1 MESNVL
7 EIDVLG
13 AEETSA
19 LLSRL
24 DEEGVEVEGYV
35 VVEPE
40 YSSLTSSILKAFE
53 KNRDAKRSSGIEDEI
68 FTCLRDFNGEYSAS
82 DLSRIQEEGGSNIF
96 MNLTATKVRAAQ
108 SWIRDI
114 LLSPNED
121 PFTIKPTPVPS
132 LPEDLEAKL
141 EKAFKEEFLQKKSE
155 VTQDGQQPPTPKQ
168 VQDTISTLNRDKR
181 DVKDAVLE
189 EINLEALE
197 QMKVMERKIKDDL
210 KEGKWEDALSEFI
223 EDFCIFPAAIMK
235 GPVITKKDKLVWEGG
250 IPIVREDFLFLN
262 KRVNPID
269 VYPDPSGSSP
279 QDGDFIE
286 HMRLSKTEIYS
297 LKGITGYNSEAIDK
311 VLENNIDGSCWFDT
325 GIESE
330 KAEEEKRG
338 DMIDANDGIY
348 HALHFWGI
356 AKTEDIEDWGLV
368 IPDTE
373 DENKYWEIEAILVG
387 TEVIKCKLNDDP
399 LKRRPYYKASY
410 QNIPG
415 AFWGRSLPS
424 LMRDIQRMCNAC
436 ARALASNMGLAAG
449 PQIELYID
457 RLADA
462 GDIEE
467 IKPLKIWQVTNDPT
481 GAQGRAI
488 NFFQVPS
495 IANELLGVYEKFEQK
510 ADDATGIPRYS
521 YGNERTGGAA
531 QALADYEK
539 VVTPTGSTEISKLE
553 VGDRVSNTYGGT
565 SFVVG
570 IYPQG
575 EVDIFRVYFSNKE
588 FVDCDINHRW
598 SVATNKKFSTKT
610 LEEILDEGLYQKSDS
625 GKVKLKFK
633 LPEVSAVYYEDRE
646 VPVDPYT
653 FGVWLG
659 DGSKGKGIICGEDN
673 EVFDNIPYEK
683 SKQSGSNIHY
693 NCIGLITDLKKTDV
707 WNKGSHTKY
716 IPEEYLINSEEVRL
730 EVLRG
735 LMDTDGC
742 CAKDGKLIFTTSS
755 EDLRDSFIKLVRSL
769 GGFCKGYSINKKE
782 GYKDSYKVVFQ
793 YNNLD
798 VPIFKIKRKEDRRK
812 FKSKDHT
819 LFISGVEYIGK
830 HSATCITVDSD
841 NSLFLTEHFIP
852 THNTASGLSML
863 LESATKSIKD
873 AIRHIDVG
881 LIVPRVEYQF
891 FWNII
896 KNKVPYTGDIDVLA
910 LGSSTLT
917 MKGAQ
922 TAKRQEFLQ
931 ITANENDQRLMGPE
945 GRAELLRQ
953 LGKDLGLTA
962 KIVPSRLELRKKIEE
977 EKAQQQQMM
986 EMQAQQQQGGANA
999 SLEATRMQIEGQER
1013 MHQQTQAIKAK
1024 ELELKEMKDIDN
1036 ALLEREKLGIMKE
1049 SNNQRAAVASE
1060 GNQIK
1065 QNIARTQVAAN
1076 LVGRNANS

>member
-1 MESNVL
+1 MENNVL

-13 AEETSA
+13 PEETSA
-19 LLSRL
+19 MLSRL
-24 DEEGVEVEGYV
+24 DKEGVDVEGYV
-35 VVEPE
+35 AIEPE
-40 YSSLTSSILKAFE
+40 YSSLTSSILKTFT

-121 PFTIKPTPVPS
+121 PFTIKPTPIPS
-132 LPEDLEAKL
+132 LPEDLDSQL
-141 EKAFKEEFLQKKSE
+141 EDAFTKEFLQKKSE
-155 VTQDGQQPPTPKQ
+155 VTQEGQQPPTPKQ

-181 DVKDAVLE
+181 DVRDAVLE

-197 QMKVMERKIKDDL
+197 QMKIMERKIKDDL
-210 KEGKWEDALSEFI
+210 QEGKWEDALSEFI

-235 GPVITKKDKLVWEGG
+235 GPVITKKEKLVWEAGV
-250 IPIVREDFLFLN
+250 PIVKEDFLFLN

-269 VYPDPSGSSP
+269 VYPDPSGSCV

-286 HMRLSKTEIYS
+286 HMRLSKTELYS
-297 LKGITGYNSEAIDK
+297 LKGIKGYNSEAIDK
-311 VLENNIDGSCWFDT
+311 VLESNNDGSCWFDT

-338 DMIDANDGIY
+338 DMIDANDGIF
-348 HALHFWGI
+348 HALHYWGV

-521 YGNERTGGAA
+521 YGNERVGGAA
-531 QALADYEK
+531 Q
-539 VVTPTGSTEISKLE
+539 
-553 VGDRVSNTYGGT
+553 
-565 SFVVG
+565 
-570 IYPQG
+570 
-575 EVDIFRVYFSNKE
+575 
-588 FVDCDINHRW
+588 
-598 SVATNKKFSTKT
+598 
-610 LEEILDEGLYQKSDS
+610 
-625 GKVKLKFK
+625 
-633 LPEVSAVYYEDRE
+633 
-646 VPVDPYT
+646 
-653 FGVWLG
+653 
-659 DGSKGKGIICGEDN
+659 
-673 EVFDNIPYEK
+673 
-683 SKQSGSNIHY
+683 
-693 NCIGLITDLKKTDV
+693 
-707 WNKGSHTKY
+707 
-716 IPEEYLINSEEVRL
+716 
-730 EVLRG
+730 
-735 LMDTDGC
+735 
-742 CAKDGKLIFTTSS
+742 
-755 EDLRDSFIKLVRSL
+755 
-769 GGFCKGYSINKKE
+769 
-782 GYKDSYKVVFQ
+782 
-793 YNNLD
+793 
-798 VPIFKIKRKEDRRK
+798 
-812 FKSKDHT
+812 
-819 LFISGVEYIGK
+819 
-830 HSATCITVDSD
+830 
-841 NSLFLTEHFIP
+841 
-852 THNTASGLSML
+852 TASGLSML

-881 LIVPRVEYQF
+881 LIIPRVEYQF

-896 KNKVPYTGDIDVLA
+896 KNKIPYTGDIDVLA

-931 ITANENDQRLMGPE
+931 ITANENDQKLMGPE

-953 LGKDLGLTA
+953 LGKDLGLTT

-1036 ALLEREKLGIMKE
+1036 ALLEREKLGLMKE
-1049 SNNQRAAVASE
+1049 ANIQRAAVASE

>member
-1 MESNVL
+1 VENNVL

-13 AEETSA
+13 PEETSA
-19 LLSRL
+19 MLSRL
-24 DEEGVEVEGYV
+24 DEEGVDIEGYV
-35 VVEPE
+35 VIEPE
-40 YSSLTSSILKAFE
+40 YSSLTSSILKTFT

-121 PFTIKPTPVPS
+121 PFTIKPTPIPS
-132 LPEDLEAKL
+132 LPEDLDSQL
-141 EKAFKEEFLQKKSE
+141 EDAFTKEFLQKKSE
-155 VTQDGQQPPTPKQ
+155 VTQEGQQPPTPKQ

-181 DVKDAVLE
+181 DVRDAVLE

-197 QMKVMERKIKDDL
+197 QMKIMERKIKDDF

-235 GPVITKKDKLVWEGG
+235 GPVITKKEKLVWEAGV
-250 IPIVREDFLFLN
+250 PIVKEDFLFLN

-269 VYPDPSGSSP
+269 VYPDPSGSCV

-286 HMRLSKTEIYS
+286 HMRLSKIELYS
-297 LKGITGYNSEAIDK
+297 LKGIKGYNSEAIDK
-311 VLENNIDGSCWFDT
+311 VLESNNDGSCWFDT

-338 DMIDANDGIY
+338 DMIDANDGIF
-348 HALHFWGI
+348 HALHYWGV

-415 AFWGRSLPS
+415 AFWGRSLPN

-521 YGNERTGGAA
+521 YGNDRVGGAA

-539 VVTPTGSTEISKLE
+539 VVTPTGSIEISKLE

-570 IYPQG
+570 TYPQG

-610 LEEILDEGLYQKSDS
+610 LEEILDEGLYWKSDS

-653 FGVWLG
+653 FGAWLG
-659 DGSKGKGIICGEDN
+659 DGAKGTGIICGEDN

-683 SKQSGSNIHY
+683 SKQSGDNIHY

-782 GYKDSYKVVFQ
+782 GYKDCYKVVFQ

-798 VPIFKIKRKEDRRK
+798 VPIFKIKRKEDRRR

-819 LFISGVEYIGK
+819 LFISGVEYVGK
-830 HSATCITVDSD
+830 YSATCITVDSD

-863 LESATKSIKD
+863 LESATKSLKD
-873 AIRHIDVG
+873 AMRHIDVG
-881 LIVPRVEYQF
+881 LIIPRVEYQF

-896 KNKVPYTGDIDVLA
+896 KNKIPYTGDIDVLA

-931 ITANENDQRLMGPE
+931 ITANENDQKLMGPE

-953 LGKDLGLTA
+953 LGKDLGLTT

-977 EKAQQQQMM
+977 EKAQQQRIM
-986 EMQAQQQQGGANA
+986 EMQAQQQQNGSNA
-999 SLEATRMQIEGQER
+999 SLEATRIQIEGQER

-1036 ALLEREKLGIMKE
+1036 ALLEREKLGLMKE
-1049 SNNQRAAVASE
+1049 ANIQRAAVASE

>member
-1 MESNVL
+1 MENNVL

-13 AEETSA
+13 PEETSA
-19 LLSRL
+19 MLSRL
-24 DEEGVEVEGYV
+24 DEEGVDIEGYV
-35 VVEPE
+35 AIEPE
-40 YSSLTSSILKAFE
+40 YSSLTSSILRTFT

-82 DLSRIQEEGGSNIF
+82 DLSRIQEEGGSSIF

-121 PFTIKPTPVPS
+121 PFTIKPTPIPS
-132 LPEDLEAKL
+132 LPEDLDSQL
-141 EKAFKEEFLQKKSE
+141 EDAFTKEFLQKKSE
-155 VTQDGQQPPTPKQ
+155 VTQEGQQPPTPKQ

-181 DVKDAVLE
+181 DVRDAVLE

-197 QMKVMERKIKDDL
+197 QMKIMERKIKDDL

-235 GPVITKKDKLVWEGG
+235 GPVITKKDKLVWEAGV
-250 IPIVREDFLFLN
+250 PIVKEDFLFLN

-269 VYPDPSGSSP
+269 VYPDPSGSCV

-286 HMRLSKTEIYS
+286 HMRLSKIELYS
-297 LKGITGYNSEAIDK
+297 LKGVKGYNSEAIDK
-311 VLENNIDGSCWFDT
+311 VLESNNDGSCWFDT

-338 DMIDANDGIY
+338 DMIDANDGIF
-348 HALHFWGI
+348 HALHYWGV

-521 YGNERTGGAA
+521 YGNERVGGAA
-531 QALADYEK
+531 Q
-539 VVTPTGSTEISKLE
+539 
-553 VGDRVSNTYGGT
+553 
-565 SFVVG
+565 
-570 IYPQG
+570 
-575 EVDIFRVYFSNKE
+575 
-588 FVDCDINHRW
+588 
-598 SVATNKKFSTKT
+598 
-610 LEEILDEGLYQKSDS
+610 
-625 GKVKLKFK
+625 
-633 LPEVSAVYYEDRE
+633 
-646 VPVDPYT
+646 
-653 FGVWLG
+653 
-659 DGSKGKGIICGEDN
+659 
-673 EVFDNIPYEK
+673 
-683 SKQSGSNIHY
+683 
-693 NCIGLITDLKKTDV
+693 
-707 WNKGSHTKY
+707 
-716 IPEEYLINSEEVRL
+716 
-730 EVLRG
+730 
-735 LMDTDGC
+735 
-742 CAKDGKLIFTTSS
+742 
-755 EDLRDSFIKLVRSL
+755 
-769 GGFCKGYSINKKE
+769 
-782 GYKDSYKVVFQ
+782 
-793 YNNLD
+793 
-798 VPIFKIKRKEDRRK
+798 
-812 FKSKDHT
+812 
-819 LFISGVEYIGK
+819 
-830 HSATCITVDSD
+830 
-841 NSLFLTEHFIP
+841 
-852 THNTASGLSML
+852 TASGLSML

-881 LIVPRVEYQF
+881 LIIPRVEYQF

-1036 ALLEREKLGIMKE
+1036 ALLEREKLGLMKE
-1049 SNNQRAAVASE
+1049 ANIQRAAVASE

>member
-1 MESNVL
+1 MENNVL

-13 AEETSA
+13 PEETSA
-19 LLSRL
+19 MLSRL
-24 DEEGVEVEGYV
+24 DEEGVDIEGYV
-35 VVEPE
+35 AIEPE
-40 YSSLTSSILKAFE
+40 YSSLTSSILRTFT

-82 DLSRIQEEGGSNIF
+82 DLSRIQEEGGSSIF

-121 PFTIKPTPVPS
+121 PFTIKPTPIPS
-132 LPEDLEAKL
+132 LPEDLDSQL
-141 EKAFKEEFLQKKSE
+141 EDAFTKEFLQKKSE
-155 VTQDGQQPPTPKQ
+155 VTQEGQQPPTPKQ

-181 DVKDAVLE
+181 DVRDAVLE

-197 QMKVMERKIKDDL
+197 QMKIMERKIKDDL

-235 GPVITKKDKLVWEGG
+235 GPVITKKDKLVWEAGV
-250 IPIVREDFLFLN
+250 PIVKEDFLFLN

-269 VYPDPSGSSP
+269 VYPDPSGSCT

-286 HMRLSKTEIYS
+286 HMRLSKIELYS
-297 LKGITGYNSEAIDK
+297 LKGIKGYNSEAIDK
-311 VLENNIDGSCWFDT
+311 VLENNNDGSCWFDT

-338 DMIDANDGIY
+338 DMIDANDGIF
-348 HALHFWGI
+348 HALHYWGV

-467 IKPLKIWQVTNDPT
+467 IKPLKIWQVINDPT

-521 YGNERTGGAA
+521 YGNERVGGAA
-531 QALADYEK
+531 Q
-539 VVTPTGSTEISKLE
+539 
-553 VGDRVSNTYGGT
+553 
-565 SFVVG
+565 
-570 IYPQG
+570 
-575 EVDIFRVYFSNKE
+575 
-588 FVDCDINHRW
+588 
-598 SVATNKKFSTKT
+598 
-610 LEEILDEGLYQKSDS
+610 
-625 GKVKLKFK
+625 
-633 LPEVSAVYYEDRE
+633 
-646 VPVDPYT
+646 
-653 FGVWLG
+653 
-659 DGSKGKGIICGEDN
+659 
-673 EVFDNIPYEK
+673 
-683 SKQSGSNIHY
+683 
-693 NCIGLITDLKKTDV
+693 
-707 WNKGSHTKY
+707 
-716 IPEEYLINSEEVRL
+716 
-730 EVLRG
+730 
-735 LMDTDGC
+735 
-742 CAKDGKLIFTTSS
+742 
-755 EDLRDSFIKLVRSL
+755 
-769 GGFCKGYSINKKE
+769 
-782 GYKDSYKVVFQ
+782 
-793 YNNLD
+793 
-798 VPIFKIKRKEDRRK
+798 
-812 FKSKDHT
+812 
-819 LFISGVEYIGK
+819 
-830 HSATCITVDSD
+830 
-841 NSLFLTEHFIP
+841 
-852 THNTASGLSML
+852 TASGLSML

-1036 ALLEREKLGIMKE
+1036 ALLEREKLGIIKE
-1049 SNNQRAAVASE
+1049 SNSQRAAVASE

>member
-1 MESNVL
+1 MENNVL

-13 AEETSA
+13 PEETSA
-19 LLSRL
+19 MLSRL
-24 DEEGVEVEGYV
+24 DEEGVDIEGYV
-35 VVEPE
+35 AIEPE
-40 YSSLTSSILKAFE
+40 YSSLTSSILKTFT

-121 PFTIKPTPVPS
+121 PFTIKPTPIPS
-132 LPEDLEAKL
+132 LPEDLDSQL
-141 EKAFKEEFLQKKSE
+141 EDAFTKEFLQKKSE
-155 VTQDGQQPPTPKQ
+155 VTQEGQQPPTPKQ

-181 DVKDAVLE
+181 DVRDAVLE

-197 QMKVMERKIKDDL
+197 QMKIMERKIKDDL

-235 GPVITKKDKLVWEGG
+235 GPVITKKEKLVWEAGV
-250 IPIVREDFLFLN
+250 PIVKEDFLFLN

-269 VYPDPSGSSP
+269 VYPDPSGSCV

-286 HMRLSKTEIYS
+286 HMRLSKIELYS
-297 LKGITGYNSEAIDK
+297 LKGIKGYNSEAIDK
-311 VLENNIDGSCWFDT
+311 VLESNNDGSCWFDT

-338 DMIDANDGIY
+338 DMIDANDGIF
-348 HALHFWGI
+348 HALHYWGV

-521 YGNERTGGAA
+521 YGNERVGGAA
-531 QALADYEK
+531 Q
-539 VVTPTGSTEISKLE
+539 
-553 VGDRVSNTYGGT
+553 
-565 SFVVG
+565 
-570 IYPQG
+570 
-575 EVDIFRVYFSNKE
+575 
-588 FVDCDINHRW
+588 
-598 SVATNKKFSTKT
+598 
-610 LEEILDEGLYQKSDS
+610 
-625 GKVKLKFK
+625 
-633 LPEVSAVYYEDRE
+633 
-646 VPVDPYT
+646 
-653 FGVWLG
+653 
-659 DGSKGKGIICGEDN
+659 
-673 EVFDNIPYEK
+673 
-683 SKQSGSNIHY
+683 
-693 NCIGLITDLKKTDV
+693 
-707 WNKGSHTKY
+707 
-716 IPEEYLINSEEVRL
+716 
-730 EVLRG
+730 
-735 LMDTDGC
+735 
-742 CAKDGKLIFTTSS
+742 
-755 EDLRDSFIKLVRSL
+755 
-769 GGFCKGYSINKKE
+769 
-782 GYKDSYKVVFQ
+782 
-793 YNNLD
+793 
-798 VPIFKIKRKEDRRK
+798 
-812 FKSKDHT
+812 
-819 LFISGVEYIGK
+819 
-830 HSATCITVDSD
+830 
-841 NSLFLTEHFIP
+841 
-852 THNTASGLSML
+852 TASGLSML

-881 LIVPRVEYQF
+881 LIIPRVEYQF

-896 KNKVPYTGDIDVLA
+896 KNKIPYTGDIDVLA

-931 ITANENDQRLMGPE
+931 ITANENDQKLMGPE

-953 LGKDLGLTA
+953 LGKDLGLTT

-1036 ALLEREKLGIMKE
+1036 ALLEREKLGLMKE
-1049 SNNQRAAVASE
+1049 ANIQRAAVASE

>member
-1 MESNVL
+1 MENNVL

-13 AEETSA
+13 PEETSA
-19 LLSRL
+19 MLSRL
-24 DEEGVEVEGYV
+24 DEEGVDVEGYV
-35 VVEPE
+35 AIEPE
-40 YSSLTSSILKAFE
+40 YSSLTSSILRTFT

-121 PFTIKPTPVPS
+121 PFTIKPTPIPS
-132 LPEDLEAKL
+132 LPEDLDSQL
-141 EKAFKEEFLQKKSE
+141 EDAFTKEFLQKKSE
-155 VTQDGQQPPTPKQ
+155 VTQEGQQPPTPKQ

-181 DVKDAVLE
+181 DVRDAVLE

-197 QMKVMERKIKDDL
+197 QMKIMERKIKDDL

-235 GPVITKKDKLVWEGG
+235 GPVITKKEKLVWEAGV
-250 IPIVREDFLFLN
+250 PIVKEDFLFLN

-269 VYPDPSGSSP
+269 VYPDPSGSCV

-286 HMRLSKTEIYS
+286 HMRLSKIELYS
-297 LKGITGYNSEAIDK
+297 LKGIKGYNSEAIDK
-311 VLENNIDGSCWFDT
+311 VLESNNDGSCWFDT

-338 DMIDANDGIY
+338 DMIDANDGIF
-348 HALHFWGI
+348 HALHYWGV

-521 YGNERTGGAA
+521 YGNERVGGAA
-531 QALADYEK
+531 Q
-539 VVTPTGSTEISKLE
+539 
-553 VGDRVSNTYGGT
+553 
-565 SFVVG
+565 
-570 IYPQG
+570 
-575 EVDIFRVYFSNKE
+575 
-588 FVDCDINHRW
+588 
-598 SVATNKKFSTKT
+598 
-610 LEEILDEGLYQKSDS
+610 
-625 GKVKLKFK
+625 
-633 LPEVSAVYYEDRE
+633 
-646 VPVDPYT
+646 
-653 FGVWLG
+653 
-659 DGSKGKGIICGEDN
+659 
-673 EVFDNIPYEK
+673 
-683 SKQSGSNIHY
+683 
-693 NCIGLITDLKKTDV
+693 
-707 WNKGSHTKY
+707 
-716 IPEEYLINSEEVRL
+716 
-730 EVLRG
+730 
-735 LMDTDGC
+735 
-742 CAKDGKLIFTTSS
+742 
-755 EDLRDSFIKLVRSL
+755 
-769 GGFCKGYSINKKE
+769 
-782 GYKDSYKVVFQ
+782 
-793 YNNLD
+793 
-798 VPIFKIKRKEDRRK
+798 
-812 FKSKDHT
+812 
-819 LFISGVEYIGK
+819 
-830 HSATCITVDSD
+830 
-841 NSLFLTEHFIP
+841 
-852 THNTASGLSML
+852 TASGLSML

-881 LIVPRVEYQF
+881 LIIPRVEYQF

-896 KNKVPYTGDIDVLA
+896 KNKIPYTGDIDVLA

-931 ITANENDQRLMGPE
+931 ITANENDQKLMGPE

-953 LGKDLGLTA
+953 LGKDLGLTT

-1036 ALLEREKLGIMKE
+1036 ALLEREKLGLMKE
-1049 SNNQRAAVASE
+1049 ANIQRAAVASE

>member
-1 MESNVL
+1 MENNVL

-13 AEETSA
+13 PEETSA
-19 LLSRL
+19 MLSRL
-24 DEEGVEVEGYV
+24 DEEGVDIEGYV
-35 VVEPE
+35 AIEPE
-40 YSSLTSSILKAFE
+40 YSSLTSSILRTFT

-82 DLSRIQEEGGSNIF
+82 DLSRIQEEGGSSIF

-121 PFTIKPTPVPS
+121 PFTIKPTPIPS
-132 LPEDLEAKL
+132 LPEDLDSQL
-141 EKAFKEEFLQKKSE
+141 EDAFTKEFLQKKSE
-155 VTQDGQQPPTPKQ
+155 VTQEGQQPPTPKQ

-181 DVKDAVLE
+181 DVRDAVLE

-197 QMKVMERKIKDDL
+197 QMKIMERKIKDDL

-235 GPVITKKDKLVWEGG
+235 GPVITKKDKLVWEAGV
-250 IPIVREDFLFLN
+250 PIVKEDFLFLN

-269 VYPDPSGSSP
+269 VYPDPSGSCT

-286 HMRLSKTEIYS
+286 HMRLSKIELYS
-297 LKGITGYNSEAIDK
+297 LKGIKGYNSEAIDK
-311 VLENNIDGSCWFDT
+311 VLENNNDGSCWFDT

-338 DMIDANDGIY
+338 DMVDANDGIF
-348 HALHFWGI
+348 HALHYWGV

-521 YGNERTGGAA
+521 YGNERVGGAA
-531 QALADYEK
+531 Q
-539 VVTPTGSTEISKLE
+539 
-553 VGDRVSNTYGGT
+553 
-565 SFVVG
+565 
-570 IYPQG
+570 
-575 EVDIFRVYFSNKE
+575 
-588 FVDCDINHRW
+588 
-598 SVATNKKFSTKT
+598 
-610 LEEILDEGLYQKSDS
+610 
-625 GKVKLKFK
+625 
-633 LPEVSAVYYEDRE
+633 
-646 VPVDPYT
+646 
-653 FGVWLG
+653 
-659 DGSKGKGIICGEDN
+659 
-673 EVFDNIPYEK
+673 
-683 SKQSGSNIHY
+683 
-693 NCIGLITDLKKTDV
+693 
-707 WNKGSHTKY
+707 
-716 IPEEYLINSEEVRL
+716 
-730 EVLRG
+730 
-735 LMDTDGC
+735 
-742 CAKDGKLIFTTSS
+742 
-755 EDLRDSFIKLVRSL
+755 
-769 GGFCKGYSINKKE
+769 
-782 GYKDSYKVVFQ
+782 
-793 YNNLD
+793 
-798 VPIFKIKRKEDRRK
+798 
-812 FKSKDHT
+812 
-819 LFISGVEYIGK
+819 
-830 HSATCITVDSD
+830 
-841 NSLFLTEHFIP
+841 
-852 THNTASGLSML
+852 TASGLSML

-1013 MHQQTQAIKAK
+1013 MHQQTQATKAR

-1036 ALLEREKLGIMKE
+1036 ALLEREKLGLMKE
-1049 SNNQRAAVASE
+1049 SNSQRAAVASE

>member
-1 MESNVL
+1 MENNVL

-13 AEETSA
+13 PEETSA
-19 LLSRL
+19 MLSRL
-24 DEEGVEVEGYV
+24 DEEGVDVEGYV
-35 VVEPE
+35 AIEPE
-40 YSSLTSSILKAFE
+40 YSSLTSSILKTFT

-121 PFTIKPTPVPS
+121 PFTIKPTPIPS
-132 LPEDLEAKL
+132 LPEELDSQLED
-141 EKAFKEEFLQKKSE
+141 AFTKEFLQKKSE
-155 VTQDGQQPPTPKQ
+155 VTQEGQQPPTPKQ

-181 DVKDAVLE
+181 DVRDAVLE

-197 QMKVMERKIKDDL
+197 QMKIMERKIKDDL

-235 GPVITKKDKLVWEGG
+235 GPVITKKEKLVWEAGV
-250 IPIVREDFLFLN
+250 PIVKEDFLFLN

-269 VYPDPSGSSP
+269 VYPDPSGSCV

-286 HMRLSKTEIYS
+286 HMRLSKIELYS
-297 LKGITGYNSEAIDK
+297 LKGIKGYNSEAIDK
-311 VLENNIDGSCWFDT
+311 VLESNNDGSCWFDT

-338 DMIDANDGIY
+338 DMIDANDGIF
-348 HALHFWGI
+348 HALHYWGV

-521 YGNERTGGAA
+521 YGNERVGGAA
-531 QALADYEK
+531 Q
-539 VVTPTGSTEISKLE
+539 
-553 VGDRVSNTYGGT
+553 
-565 SFVVG
+565 
-570 IYPQG
+570 
-575 EVDIFRVYFSNKE
+575 
-588 FVDCDINHRW
+588 
-598 SVATNKKFSTKT
+598 
-610 LEEILDEGLYQKSDS
+610 
-625 GKVKLKFK
+625 
-633 LPEVSAVYYEDRE
+633 
-646 VPVDPYT
+646 
-653 FGVWLG
+653 
-659 DGSKGKGIICGEDN
+659 
-673 EVFDNIPYEK
+673 
-683 SKQSGSNIHY
+683 
-693 NCIGLITDLKKTDV
+693 
-707 WNKGSHTKY
+707 
-716 IPEEYLINSEEVRL
+716 
-730 EVLRG
+730 
-735 LMDTDGC
+735 
-742 CAKDGKLIFTTSS
+742 
-755 EDLRDSFIKLVRSL
+755 
-769 GGFCKGYSINKKE
+769 
-782 GYKDSYKVVFQ
+782 
-793 YNNLD
+793 
-798 VPIFKIKRKEDRRK
+798 
-812 FKSKDHT
+812 
-819 LFISGVEYIGK
+819 
-830 HSATCITVDSD
+830 
-841 NSLFLTEHFIP
+841 
-852 THNTASGLSML
+852 TASGLSML

-881 LIVPRVEYQF
+881 LIIPRVEYQF

-896 KNKVPYTGDIDVLA
+896 KNKIPYTGDIDVLA

-931 ITANENDQRLMGPE
+931 ITANENDQKLMGPE

-953 LGKDLGLTA
+953 LGKDLGLTT

-1036 ALLEREKLGIMKE
+1036 ALLEREKLGLMKE
-1049 SNNQRAAVASE
+1049 ANIQRAAVASE

>member
-1 MESNVL
+1 MENNVL

-13 AEETSA
+13 PEETSA
-19 LLSRL
+19 MLSRL
-24 DEEGVEVEGYV
+24 DEEGVDVEGYV
-35 VVEPE
+35 AIEPE
-40 YSSLTSSILKAFE
+40 YSSLTSSILRTFT

-121 PFTIKPTPVPS
+121 PFTIKPTPIPS
-132 LPEDLEAKL
+132 LPEELDSQLED
-141 EKAFKEEFLQKKSE
+141 AFTKEFLQKKSE
-155 VTQDGQQPPTPKQ
+155 VTQEGQQPPTPKQ

-181 DVKDAVLE
+181 DVRDAVLE

-197 QMKVMERKIKDDL
+197 QMKIMERKIKDDL

-235 GPVITKKDKLVWEGG
+235 GPVITKKEKLVWEAGV
-250 IPIVREDFLFLN
+250 PIVKEDFLFLN

-269 VYPDPSGSSP
+269 VYPDPSGSCV

-286 HMRLSKTEIYS
+286 HMRLSKIELYS
-297 LKGITGYNSEAIDK
+297 LKGIKGYNSEAIDK
-311 VLENNIDGSCWFDT
+311 VLESNNDGSCWFDT

-338 DMIDANDGIY
+338 DMIDANDGIF
-348 HALHFWGI
+348 HALHYWGV

-521 YGNERTGGAA
+521 YGNERVGGAA
-531 QALADYEK
+531 Q
-539 VVTPTGSTEISKLE
+539 
-553 VGDRVSNTYGGT
+553 
-565 SFVVG
+565 
-570 IYPQG
+570 
-575 EVDIFRVYFSNKE
+575 
-588 FVDCDINHRW
+588 
-598 SVATNKKFSTKT
+598 
-610 LEEILDEGLYQKSDS
+610 
-625 GKVKLKFK
+625 
-633 LPEVSAVYYEDRE
+633 
-646 VPVDPYT
+646 
-653 FGVWLG
+653 
-659 DGSKGKGIICGEDN
+659 
-673 EVFDNIPYEK
+673 
-683 SKQSGSNIHY
+683 
-693 NCIGLITDLKKTDV
+693 
-707 WNKGSHTKY
+707 
-716 IPEEYLINSEEVRL
+716 
-730 EVLRG
+730 
-735 LMDTDGC
+735 
-742 CAKDGKLIFTTSS
+742 
-755 EDLRDSFIKLVRSL
+755 
-769 GGFCKGYSINKKE
+769 
-782 GYKDSYKVVFQ
+782 
-793 YNNLD
+793 
-798 VPIFKIKRKEDRRK
+798 
-812 FKSKDHT
+812 
-819 LFISGVEYIGK
+819 
-830 HSATCITVDSD
+830 
-841 NSLFLTEHFIP
+841 
-852 THNTASGLSML
+852 TASGLSML

-881 LIVPRVEYQF
+881 LIIPRVEYQF

-896 KNKVPYTGDIDVLA
+896 KNKIPYTGDIDVLA

-931 ITANENDQRLMGPE
+931 ITANENDQKLMGPE

-953 LGKDLGLTA
+953 LGKDLGLTT

-1036 ALLEREKLGIMKE
+1036 ALLEREKLGLMKE
-1049 SNNQRAAVASE
+1049 ANIQRAAVASE

>member
-1 MESNVL
+1 MENNVL

-13 AEETSA
+13 PEETSA
-19 LLSRL
+19 MLSRL
-24 DEEGVEVEGYV
+24 DEEGVDVEGYV
-35 VVEPE
+35 AIEPE
-40 YSSLTSSILKAFE
+40 YSSLTSSILRTFT

-121 PFTIKPTPVPS
+121 PFTIKPTPIPS
-132 LPEDLEAKL
+132 LPEDLDSQL
-141 EKAFKEEFLQKKSE
+141 EDAFTKEFLQKKSE
-155 VTQDGQQPPTPKQ
+155 VTQEGQQPPTPKQ

-181 DVKDAVLE
+181 DVRDAVLE

-235 GPVITKKDKLVWEGG
+235 GPVITKKEKLVWEAGV
-250 IPIVREDFLFLN
+250 PIVKEDFLFLN

-269 VYPDPSGSSP
+269 VYPDPSGSCV

-286 HMRLSKTEIYS
+286 HMRLSKIELYS
-297 LKGITGYNSEAIDK
+297 LKGIKGYNSEAIDK
-311 VLENNIDGSCWFDT
+311 VLESNNDGSCWFDT

-338 DMIDANDGIY
+338 DMIDANDGIF
-348 HALHFWGI
+348 HALHYWGV

-521 YGNERTGGAA
+521 YGNERVGGAA
-531 QALADYEK
+531 Q
-539 VVTPTGSTEISKLE
+539 
-553 VGDRVSNTYGGT
+553 
-565 SFVVG
+565 
-570 IYPQG
+570 
-575 EVDIFRVYFSNKE
+575 
-588 FVDCDINHRW
+588 
-598 SVATNKKFSTKT
+598 
-610 LEEILDEGLYQKSDS
+610 
-625 GKVKLKFK
+625 
-633 LPEVSAVYYEDRE
+633 
-646 VPVDPYT
+646 
-653 FGVWLG
+653 
-659 DGSKGKGIICGEDN
+659 
-673 EVFDNIPYEK
+673 
-683 SKQSGSNIHY
+683 
-693 NCIGLITDLKKTDV
+693 
-707 WNKGSHTKY
+707 
-716 IPEEYLINSEEVRL
+716 
-730 EVLRG
+730 
-735 LMDTDGC
+735 
-742 CAKDGKLIFTTSS
+742 
-755 EDLRDSFIKLVRSL
+755 
-769 GGFCKGYSINKKE
+769 
-782 GYKDSYKVVFQ
+782 
-793 YNNLD
+793 
-798 VPIFKIKRKEDRRK
+798 
-812 FKSKDHT
+812 
-819 LFISGVEYIGK
+819 
-830 HSATCITVDSD
+830 
-841 NSLFLTEHFIP
+841 
-852 THNTASGLSML
+852 TASGLSML

-881 LIVPRVEYQF
+881 LIIPRVEYQF

-896 KNKVPYTGDIDVLA
+896 KNKIPYTGDIDVLA

-931 ITANENDQRLMGPE
+931 ITANENDQKLMGPE

-953 LGKDLGLTA
+953 LGKDLGLTT

-1036 ALLEREKLGIMKE
+1036 ALLEREKLGLMKE
-1049 SNNQRAAVASE
+1049 ANIQRAAVASE

>member
-1 MESNVL
+1 MENNVL

-13 AEETSA
+13 PEETSA
-19 LLSRL
+19 MLSRL
-24 DEEGVEVEGYV
+24 DEEGVDIEGYV
-35 VVEPE
+35 AIEPE
-40 YSSLTSSILKAFE
+40 YSSLTSSILRTFT

-82 DLSRIQEEGGSNIF
+82 DLSRIQEEGGSSIF

-121 PFTIKPTPVPS
+121 PFTIKPTPIPS
-132 LPEDLEAKL
+132 LPEDLDSQL
-141 EKAFKEEFLQKKSE
+141 EDAFTKEFLQKKSE
-155 VTQDGQQPPTPKQ
+155 VTQEGQQPPTPKQ

-181 DVKDAVLE
+181 DVRDAVLE

-197 QMKVMERKIKDDL
+197 QMKIMERKIKDDL

-235 GPVITKKDKLVWEGG
+235 GPVITKKDKLVWEAGV
-250 IPIVREDFLFLN
+250 PIVKEDFLFLN

-269 VYPDPSGSSP
+269 VYPDPSGSCT

-286 HMRLSKTEIYS
+286 HMRLSKIELYS
-297 LKGITGYNSEAIDK
+297 LKGIKGYNSEAIDK
-311 VLENNIDGSCWFDT
+311 VLENNNDGSCWFDT

-338 DMIDANDGIY
+338 DMIDANDGIF
-348 HALHFWGI
+348 HALHYWGV

-521 YGNERTGGAA
+521 YGNERVGGAA
-531 QALADYEK
+531 Q
-539 VVTPTGSTEISKLE
+539 
-553 VGDRVSNTYGGT
+553 
-565 SFVVG
+565 
-570 IYPQG
+570 
-575 EVDIFRVYFSNKE
+575 
-588 FVDCDINHRW
+588 
-598 SVATNKKFSTKT
+598 
-610 LEEILDEGLYQKSDS
+610 
-625 GKVKLKFK
+625 
-633 LPEVSAVYYEDRE
+633 
-646 VPVDPYT
+646 
-653 FGVWLG
+653 
-659 DGSKGKGIICGEDN
+659 
-673 EVFDNIPYEK
+673 
-683 SKQSGSNIHY
+683 
-693 NCIGLITDLKKTDV
+693 
-707 WNKGSHTKY
+707 
-716 IPEEYLINSEEVRL
+716 
-730 EVLRG
+730 
-735 LMDTDGC
+735 
-742 CAKDGKLIFTTSS
+742 
-755 EDLRDSFIKLVRSL
+755 
-769 GGFCKGYSINKKE
+769 
-782 GYKDSYKVVFQ
+782 
-793 YNNLD
+793 
-798 VPIFKIKRKEDRRK
+798 
-812 FKSKDHT
+812 
-819 LFISGVEYIGK
+819 
-830 HSATCITVDSD
+830 
-841 NSLFLTEHFIP
+841 
-852 THNTASGLSML
+852 TASGLSML

-1049 SNNQRAAVASE
+1049 SNSQRAAVASE

>member
-1 MESNVL
+1 MENNVL

-13 AEETSA
+13 PEETSA
-19 LLSRL
+19 MLSRL
-24 DEEGVEVEGYV
+24 DEEGVDVEGYV
-35 VVEPE
+35 AIEPE
-40 YSSLTSSILKAFE
+40 YSSLTSSILRTFT

-121 PFTIKPTPVPS
+121 PFTIKPTPIPS
-132 LPEDLEAKL
+132 LPEDLDSQL
-141 EKAFKEEFLQKKSE
+141 EDAFTKEFLQKKSE
-155 VTQDGQQPPTPKQ
+155 VTQEGQQPPTPKQ

-181 DVKDAVLE
+181 DVRDAVLE

-197 QMKVMERKIKDDL
+197 QMKIMERKIKDDL

-235 GPVITKKDKLVWEGG
+235 GPVITKKEKLVWEAGV
-250 IPIVREDFLFLN
+250 PIVKEDFLFLN

-269 VYPDPSGSSP
+269 VYPDPSGSCV

-286 HMRLSKTEIYS
+286 HMRLSKIELYS
-297 LKGITGYNSEAIDK
+297 LKGINGYNSEAIDK
-311 VLENNIDGSCWFDT
+311 VLESNNDGSCWFDT

-338 DMIDANDGIY
+338 DMIDANDGIF
-348 HALHFWGI
+348 HALHYWGV

-521 YGNERTGGAA
+521 YGNERVGGAA
-531 QALADYEK
+531 Q
-539 VVTPTGSTEISKLE
+539 
-553 VGDRVSNTYGGT
+553 
-565 SFVVG
+565 
-570 IYPQG
+570 
-575 EVDIFRVYFSNKE
+575 
-588 FVDCDINHRW
+588 
-598 SVATNKKFSTKT
+598 
-610 LEEILDEGLYQKSDS
+610 
-625 GKVKLKFK
+625 
-633 LPEVSAVYYEDRE
+633 
-646 VPVDPYT
+646 
-653 FGVWLG
+653 
-659 DGSKGKGIICGEDN
+659 
-673 EVFDNIPYEK
+673 
-683 SKQSGSNIHY
+683 
-693 NCIGLITDLKKTDV
+693 
-707 WNKGSHTKY
+707 
-716 IPEEYLINSEEVRL
+716 
-730 EVLRG
+730 
-735 LMDTDGC
+735 
-742 CAKDGKLIFTTSS
+742 
-755 EDLRDSFIKLVRSL
+755 
-769 GGFCKGYSINKKE
+769 
-782 GYKDSYKVVFQ
+782 
-793 YNNLD
+793 
-798 VPIFKIKRKEDRRK
+798 
-812 FKSKDHT
+812 
-819 LFISGVEYIGK
+819 
-830 HSATCITVDSD
+830 
-841 NSLFLTEHFIP
+841 
-852 THNTASGLSML
+852 TASGLSML

-881 LIVPRVEYQF
+881 LIIPRVEYQF

-896 KNKVPYTGDIDVLA
+896 KNKIPYTGDIDVLA

-931 ITANENDQRLMGPE
+931 ITANENDQKLMGPE

-953 LGKDLGLTA
+953 LGKDLGLTT

-1036 ALLEREKLGIMKE
+1036 ALLEREKLGLMKE
-1049 SNNQRAAVASE
+1049 ANIQRAAVASE

>member
-1 MESNVL
+1 MENNVL

-13 AEETSA
+13 PEETSA
-19 LLSRL
+19 MLSRL
-24 DEEGVEVEGYV
+24 DEEGVDVEGYV
-35 VVEPE
+35 AIEPE
-40 YSSLTSSILKAFE
+40 YSSLTSSILRTFT

-121 PFTIKPTPVPS
+121 PFTIKPTPIPS
-132 LPEDLEAKL
+132 LPEDLDSQL
-141 EKAFKEEFLQKKSE
+141 EDAFTKEFLQKKSE
-155 VTQDGQQPPTPKQ
+155 VTQEGQQPPTPKQ

-181 DVKDAVLE
+181 DVRDAVLE

-197 QMKVMERKIKDDL
+197 QMKIMERKIKDDL

-235 GPVITKKDKLVWEGG
+235 GPVITKKDKLVWEAGV
-250 IPIVREDFLFLN
+250 PIVKEDFLFLN

-269 VYPDPSGSSP
+269 VYPDPSGSCV

-286 HMRLSKTEIYS
+286 HMRLSKIELYS
-297 LKGITGYNSEAIDK
+297 LKGVKGYNSEAIDK
-311 VLENNIDGSCWFDT
+311 VLESNNDGSCWFDT

-338 DMIDANDGIY
+338 DMIDANNGIF
-348 HALHFWGI
+348 HALHYWGV

-521 YGNERTGGAA
+521 YGNERVGGAA
-531 QALADYEK
+531 Q
-539 VVTPTGSTEISKLE
+539 
-553 VGDRVSNTYGGT
+553 
-565 SFVVG
+565 
-570 IYPQG
+570 
-575 EVDIFRVYFSNKE
+575 
-588 FVDCDINHRW
+588 
-598 SVATNKKFSTKT
+598 
-610 LEEILDEGLYQKSDS
+610 
-625 GKVKLKFK
+625 
-633 LPEVSAVYYEDRE
+633 
-646 VPVDPYT
+646 
-653 FGVWLG
+653 
-659 DGSKGKGIICGEDN
+659 
-673 EVFDNIPYEK
+673 
-683 SKQSGSNIHY
+683 
-693 NCIGLITDLKKTDV
+693 
-707 WNKGSHTKY
+707 
-716 IPEEYLINSEEVRL
+716 
-730 EVLRG
+730 
-735 LMDTDGC
+735 
-742 CAKDGKLIFTTSS
+742 
-755 EDLRDSFIKLVRSL
+755 
-769 GGFCKGYSINKKE
+769 
-782 GYKDSYKVVFQ
+782 
-793 YNNLD
+793 
-798 VPIFKIKRKEDRRK
+798 
-812 FKSKDHT
+812 
-819 LFISGVEYIGK
+819 
-830 HSATCITVDSD
+830 
-841 NSLFLTEHFIP
+841 
-852 THNTASGLSML
+852 TASGLSML

-881 LIVPRVEYQF
+881 LIIPRVEYQF

-896 KNKVPYTGDIDVLA
+896 KNKIPYTGDIDVLA

-931 ITANENDQRLMGPE
+931 ITANENDQKLMGPE

-953 LGKDLGLTA
+953 LGKDLGLTT

-1036 ALLEREKLGIMKE
+1036 ALLEREKLGLMKE
-1049 SNNQRAAVASE
+1049 ANIQRAAVASE

>member
-1 MESNVL
+1 MENNVL

-13 AEETSA
+13 PEETSA
-19 LLSRL
+19 MLSRL
-24 DEEGVEVEGYV
+24 DEEGVDIEGYV
-35 VVEPE
+35 AIEPE
-40 YSSLTSSILKAFE
+40 YSSLTSSILRTFT

-82 DLSRIQEEGGSNIF
+82 DLSRIQEEGGSSIF

-121 PFTIKPTPVPS
+121 PFTIKPTPIPS
-132 LPEDLEAKL
+132 LPEDLDSQL
-141 EKAFKEEFLQKKSE
+141 EDAFTKEFLQKKSE
-155 VTQDGQQPPTPKQ
+155 VTQEGQQPPTPKQ

-181 DVKDAVLE
+181 DVRDAVLE

-197 QMKVMERKIKDDL
+197 QMKIMERKIKDDL

-235 GPVITKKDKLVWEGG
+235 GPVITKKDKLVWEAGV
-250 IPIVREDFLFLN
+250 PIVKEDFLFLN

-269 VYPDPSGSSP
+269 VYPDPSGSCT

-286 HMRLSKTEIYS
+286 HMRLSKIELYS
-297 LKGITGYNSEAIDK
+297 LKGIKGYNAEAIDK
-311 VLENNIDGSCWFDT
+311 VLENNNDGSCWFDT

-338 DMIDANDGIY
+338 DMIDANDGIF
-348 HALHFWGI
+348 HALHYWGV

-521 YGNERTGGAA
+521 YGNERVGGAA
-531 QALADYEK
+531 Q
-539 VVTPTGSTEISKLE
+539 
-553 VGDRVSNTYGGT
+553 
-565 SFVVG
+565 
-570 IYPQG
+570 
-575 EVDIFRVYFSNKE
+575 
-588 FVDCDINHRW
+588 
-598 SVATNKKFSTKT
+598 
-610 LEEILDEGLYQKSDS
+610 
-625 GKVKLKFK
+625 
-633 LPEVSAVYYEDRE
+633 
-646 VPVDPYT
+646 
-653 FGVWLG
+653 
-659 DGSKGKGIICGEDN
+659 
-673 EVFDNIPYEK
+673 
-683 SKQSGSNIHY
+683 
-693 NCIGLITDLKKTDV
+693 
-707 WNKGSHTKY
+707 
-716 IPEEYLINSEEVRL
+716 
-730 EVLRG
+730 
-735 LMDTDGC
+735 
-742 CAKDGKLIFTTSS
+742 
-755 EDLRDSFIKLVRSL
+755 
-769 GGFCKGYSINKKE
+769 
-782 GYKDSYKVVFQ
+782 
-793 YNNLD
+793 
-798 VPIFKIKRKEDRRK
+798 
-812 FKSKDHT
+812 
-819 LFISGVEYIGK
+819 
-830 HSATCITVDSD
+830 
-841 NSLFLTEHFIP
+841 
-852 THNTASGLSML
+852 TASGLSML

-999 SLEATRMQIEGQER
+999 SLEATRMQIKGQER

-1049 SNNQRAAVASE
+1049 SNSQRAAVASE

>member
-1 MESNVL
+1 MENNVL

-13 AEETSA
+13 PEETSA
-19 LLSRL
+19 MLSRL
-24 DEEGVEVEGYV
+24 DEEGVDIEGYV
-35 VVEPE
+35 AIEPE
-40 YSSLTSSILKAFE
+40 YSSLTSSILRTFT

-82 DLSRIQEEGGSNIF
+82 DLSRIQEEGGSSIF

-121 PFTIKPTPVPS
+121 PFTIKPTPIPS
-132 LPEDLEAKL
+132 LPEDLDSQL
-141 EKAFKEEFLQKKSE
+141 EDAFTKEFLQKKSE
-155 VTQDGQQPPTPKQ
+155 VTQEGQQPPTPKQ

-181 DVKDAVLE
+181 DVRDAVLE

-197 QMKVMERKIKDDL
+197 QMKIMERKIKDDL

-235 GPVITKKDKLVWEGG
+235 GPVITKKDKLVWEAGV
-250 IPIVREDFLFLN
+250 PIVKEDFLFLN

-269 VYPDPSGSSP
+269 VYPDPSGSCT

-286 HMRLSKTEIYS
+286 HMRLSKIELYS
-297 LKGITGYNSEAIDK
+297 LKGIKGYNSEAIDK
-311 VLENNIDGSCWFDT
+311 VLENNNDGSCWFDT

-338 DMIDANDGIY
+338 DMIDANDGIF
-348 HALHFWGI
+348 HALHYWGV

-521 YGNERTGGAA
+521 YGNERVGGAA
-531 QALADYEK
+531 Q
-539 VVTPTGSTEISKLE
+539 
-553 VGDRVSNTYGGT
+553 
-565 SFVVG
+565 
-570 IYPQG
+570 
-575 EVDIFRVYFSNKE
+575 
-588 FVDCDINHRW
+588 
-598 SVATNKKFSTKT
+598 
-610 LEEILDEGLYQKSDS
+610 
-625 GKVKLKFK
+625 
-633 LPEVSAVYYEDRE
+633 
-646 VPVDPYT
+646 
-653 FGVWLG
+653 
-659 DGSKGKGIICGEDN
+659 
-673 EVFDNIPYEK
+673 
-683 SKQSGSNIHY
+683 
-693 NCIGLITDLKKTDV
+693 
-707 WNKGSHTKY
+707 
-716 IPEEYLINSEEVRL
+716 
-730 EVLRG
+730 
-735 LMDTDGC
+735 
-742 CAKDGKLIFTTSS
+742 
-755 EDLRDSFIKLVRSL
+755 
-769 GGFCKGYSINKKE
+769 
-782 GYKDSYKVVFQ
+782 
-793 YNNLD
+793 
-798 VPIFKIKRKEDRRK
+798 
-812 FKSKDHT
+812 
-819 LFISGVEYIGK
+819 
-830 HSATCITVDSD
+830 
-841 NSLFLTEHFIP
+841 
-852 THNTASGLSML
+852 TASGLSML

-1036 ALLEREKLGIMKE
+1036 ALLEREKLGIIKE
-1049 SNNQRAAVASE
+1049 SNSQRAAVASE

>member
-121 PFTIKPTPVPS
+121 PFTIKPTPIPS

-286 HMRLSKTEIYS
+286 HMRLSKTEVYS

-368 IPDTE
+368 VPDTE

-521 YGNERTGGAA
+521 YGNERVGGAA
-531 QALADYEK
+531 Q
-539 VVTPTGSTEISKLE
+539 
-553 VGDRVSNTYGGT
+553 
-565 SFVVG
+565 
-570 IYPQG
+570 
-575 EVDIFRVYFSNKE
+575 
-588 FVDCDINHRW
+588 
-598 SVATNKKFSTKT
+598 
-610 LEEILDEGLYQKSDS
+610 
-625 GKVKLKFK
+625 
-633 LPEVSAVYYEDRE
+633 
-646 VPVDPYT
+646 
-653 FGVWLG
+653 
-659 DGSKGKGIICGEDN
+659 
-673 EVFDNIPYEK
+673 
-683 SKQSGSNIHY
+683 
-693 NCIGLITDLKKTDV
+693 
-707 WNKGSHTKY
+707 
-716 IPEEYLINSEEVRL
+716 
-730 EVLRG
+730 
-735 LMDTDGC
+735 
-742 CAKDGKLIFTTSS
+742 
-755 EDLRDSFIKLVRSL
+755 
-769 GGFCKGYSINKKE
+769 
-782 GYKDSYKVVFQ
+782 
-793 YNNLD
+793 
-798 VPIFKIKRKEDRRK
+798 
-812 FKSKDHT
+812 
-819 LFISGVEYIGK
+819 
-830 HSATCITVDSD
+830 
-841 NSLFLTEHFIP
+841 
-852 THNTASGLSML
+852 TASGLSML

-896 KNKVPYTGDIDVLA
+896 KNKVPYSGDIDVIA

-986 EMQAQQQQGGANA
+986 EAQAQQQQGQTSA
-999 SLEATRMQIEGQER
+999 SIEATRLQIEGQER
-1013 MHQQTQAIKAK
+1013 MHQQTQQLRAK
-1024 ELELKEMKDIDN
+1024 ELQLKEMKDIDN
-1036 ALLEREKLGIMKE
+1036 ALLEREKLNAMKE
-1049 SNNQRAAVASE
+1049 SNNQRASVASE
-1060 GNQIK
+1060 SNQIK
-1065 QNIARTQVAAN
+1065 QNIARTQVAAS

>member
-1 MESNVL
+1 MENNVL

-13 AEETSA
+13 PEETSA
-19 LLSRL
+19 MLSRL
-24 DEEGVEVEGYV
+24 DEEGVDVEGYV
-35 VVEPE
+35 AIEPE
-40 YSSLTSSILKAFE
+40 YSSLTSSILRTFT

-121 PFTIKPTPVPS
+121 PFTIKPTPIPS
-132 LPEDLEAKL
+132 LPEDLDSQL
-141 EKAFKEEFLQKKSE
+141 EDAFTKEFLQKKSE
-155 VTQDGQQPPTPKQ
+155 VTQEGQQPPTPKQ

-181 DVKDAVLE
+181 DVRDAVLE

-197 QMKVMERKIKDDL
+197 QMKIMERKIKDDL

-235 GPVITKKDKLVWEGG
+235 GPVITKKDKLVWEAGV
-250 IPIVREDFLFLN
+250 PIVKEDFLFLN

-269 VYPDPSGSSP
+269 VYPDPSGSCV

-286 HMRLSKTEIYS
+286 HMRLSKIELYS
-297 LKGITGYNSEAIDK
+297 LKGIKGYNSEAIDK
-311 VLENNIDGSCWFDT
+311 VLESNNDGSCWFDT

-338 DMIDANDGIY
+338 DMIDANDGIF
-348 HALHFWGI
+348 HALHYWGV

-521 YGNERTGGAA
+521 YGNERVGGAA
-531 QALADYEK
+531 Q
-539 VVTPTGSTEISKLE
+539 
-553 VGDRVSNTYGGT
+553 
-565 SFVVG
+565 
-570 IYPQG
+570 
-575 EVDIFRVYFSNKE
+575 
-588 FVDCDINHRW
+588 
-598 SVATNKKFSTKT
+598 
-610 LEEILDEGLYQKSDS
+610 
-625 GKVKLKFK
+625 
-633 LPEVSAVYYEDRE
+633 
-646 VPVDPYT
+646 
-653 FGVWLG
+653 
-659 DGSKGKGIICGEDN
+659 
-673 EVFDNIPYEK
+673 
-683 SKQSGSNIHY
+683 
-693 NCIGLITDLKKTDV
+693 
-707 WNKGSHTKY
+707 
-716 IPEEYLINSEEVRL
+716 
-730 EVLRG
+730 
-735 LMDTDGC
+735 
-742 CAKDGKLIFTTSS
+742 
-755 EDLRDSFIKLVRSL
+755 
-769 GGFCKGYSINKKE
+769 
-782 GYKDSYKVVFQ
+782 
-793 YNNLD
+793 
-798 VPIFKIKRKEDRRK
+798 
-812 FKSKDHT
+812 
-819 LFISGVEYIGK
+819 
-830 HSATCITVDSD
+830 
-841 NSLFLTEHFIP
+841 
-852 THNTASGLSML
+852 TASGLSML

-881 LIVPRVEYQF
+881 LIIPRVEYQF

-896 KNKVPYTGDIDVLA
+896 KNKIPYTGDIDVLA

-931 ITANENDQRLMGPE
+931 ITANENDQKLMGPE

-953 LGKDLGLTA
+953 LGKDLGLTT

-1036 ALLEREKLGIMKE
+1036 ALLEREKLGLMKE
-1049 SNNQRAAVASE
+1049 ANIQRAAVASE

>member
-1 MESNVL
+1 MENNVL

-13 AEETSA
+13 PEETSA
-19 LLSRL
+19 MLSRL
-24 DEEGVEVEGYV
+24 DEEDVDIEGYV
-35 VVEPE
+35 VIEPE
-40 YSSLTSSILKAFE
+40 YSSLTSSILKTFT

-82 DLSRIQEEGGSNIF
+82 DLSRIQEEGGSSIF

-121 PFTIKPTPVPS
+121 PFTIKPTPIPS
-132 LPEDLEAKL
+132 LPEDLDSQL
-141 EKAFKEEFLQKKSE
+141 EDAFTKEFLQKKSE
-155 VTQDGQQPPTPKQ
+155 VTQEGQQPPTPKQ

-181 DVKDAVLE
+181 DVRDAVLE

-197 QMKVMERKIKDDL
+197 QMKIMERKIKDDL

-235 GPVITKKDKLVWEGG
+235 GPVITKKDKLVWEAGV
-250 IPIVREDFLFLN
+250 PIVKEDFLFLN

-269 VYPDPSGSSP
+269 VYPDPSGSCV

-286 HMRLSKTEIYS
+286 HMRLSKIELYS
-297 LKGITGYNSEAIDK
+297 LKGINGYNSEAIDK
-311 VLENNIDGSCWFDT
+311 VLESNNDGSCWFDT

-338 DMIDANDGIY
+338 DMIDANDGIF
-348 HALHFWGI
+348 HALHYWGV

-531 QALADYEK
+531 Q
-539 VVTPTGSTEISKLE
+539 
-553 VGDRVSNTYGGT
+553 
-565 SFVVG
+565 
-570 IYPQG
+570 
-575 EVDIFRVYFSNKE
+575 
-588 FVDCDINHRW
+588 
-598 SVATNKKFSTKT
+598 
-610 LEEILDEGLYQKSDS
+610 
-625 GKVKLKFK
+625 
-633 LPEVSAVYYEDRE
+633 
-646 VPVDPYT
+646 
-653 FGVWLG
+653 
-659 DGSKGKGIICGEDN
+659 
-673 EVFDNIPYEK
+673 
-683 SKQSGSNIHY
+683 
-693 NCIGLITDLKKTDV
+693 
-707 WNKGSHTKY
+707 
-716 IPEEYLINSEEVRL
+716 
-730 EVLRG
+730 
-735 LMDTDGC
+735 
-742 CAKDGKLIFTTSS
+742 
-755 EDLRDSFIKLVRSL
+755 
-769 GGFCKGYSINKKE
+769 
-782 GYKDSYKVVFQ
+782 
-793 YNNLD
+793 
-798 VPIFKIKRKEDRRK
+798 
-812 FKSKDHT
+812 
-819 LFISGVEYIGK
+819 
-830 HSATCITVDSD
+830 
-841 NSLFLTEHFIP
+841 
-852 THNTASGLSML
+852 TAAGLSML

-881 LIVPRVEYQF
+881 LIIPRVEYQF

-896 KNKVPYTGDIDVLA
+896 KNKIPYTGDIDVLA

-931 ITANENDQRLMGPE
+931 ITANENDQKLMGPE

-953 LGKDLGLTA
+953 LGKDLGLTT

-999 SLEATRMQIEGQER
+999 SLEATRIQIEGQER

-1036 ALLEREKLGIMKE
+1036 ALLEREKLGLMKE
-1049 SNNQRAAVASE
+1049 ANIQRAAVASE

>member
-1 MESNVL
+1 MENNVL

-13 AEETSA
+13 PEETSA
-19 LLSRL
+19 MLSRL
-24 DEEGVEVEGYV
+24 DEEGVDIEGYV
-35 VVEPE
+35 VIEPE
-40 YSSLTSSILKAFE
+40 YSSLTSSILRTFT

-82 DLSRIQEEGGSNIF
+82 DLSRIQEEGGSSIF

-121 PFTIKPTPVPS
+121 PFTIKPTPIPS
-132 LPEDLEAKL
+132 LPEDLDSQL
-141 EKAFKEEFLQKKSE
+141 EDAFTKEFLQKKSE
-155 VTQDGQQPPTPKQ
+155 VTQEGQQPPTPKQ

-181 DVKDAVLE
+181 DVRDAVLE

-197 QMKVMERKIKDDL
+197 QMKIMERKIKDDL

-235 GPVITKKDKLVWEGG
+235 GPVITKKDKLVWEAGV
-250 IPIVREDFLFLN
+250 PIVKEDFLFLN

-269 VYPDPSGSSP
+269 VYPDPSGSCT

-286 HMRLSKTEIYS
+286 HMRLSKIELYS
-297 LKGITGYNSEAIDK
+297 LKGIKGYNSEAIDK
-311 VLENNIDGSCWFDT
+311 VLENNNDGSCWFDT

-338 DMIDANDGIY
+338 DMIDANDGIF
-348 HALHFWGI
+348 HALHYWGV

-521 YGNERTGGAA
+521 YGNERVGGAA
-531 QALADYEK
+531 Q
-539 VVTPTGSTEISKLE
+539 
-553 VGDRVSNTYGGT
+553 
-565 SFVVG
+565 
-570 IYPQG
+570 
-575 EVDIFRVYFSNKE
+575 
-588 FVDCDINHRW
+588 
-598 SVATNKKFSTKT
+598 
-610 LEEILDEGLYQKSDS
+610 
-625 GKVKLKFK
+625 
-633 LPEVSAVYYEDRE
+633 
-646 VPVDPYT
+646 
-653 FGVWLG
+653 
-659 DGSKGKGIICGEDN
+659 
-673 EVFDNIPYEK
+673 
-683 SKQSGSNIHY
+683 
-693 NCIGLITDLKKTDV
+693 
-707 WNKGSHTKY
+707 
-716 IPEEYLINSEEVRL
+716 
-730 EVLRG
+730 
-735 LMDTDGC
+735 
-742 CAKDGKLIFTTSS
+742 
-755 EDLRDSFIKLVRSL
+755 
-769 GGFCKGYSINKKE
+769 
-782 GYKDSYKVVFQ
+782 
-793 YNNLD
+793 
-798 VPIFKIKRKEDRRK
+798 
-812 FKSKDHT
+812 
-819 LFISGVEYIGK
+819 
-830 HSATCITVDSD
+830 
-841 NSLFLTEHFIP
+841 
-852 THNTASGLSML
+852 TASGLSML

-1036 ALLEREKLGIMKE
+1036 ALLEREKLGLMKE
-1049 SNNQRAAVASE
+1049 SNSQRAAVASE

>member
-1 MESNVL
+1 MENNVL

-13 AEETSA
+13 PEETSA
-19 LLSRL
+19 MLSRL
-24 DEEGVEVEGYV
+24 DEEGVDIEGYV
-35 VVEPE
+35 AIEPE
-40 YSSLTSSILKAFE
+40 YSSLTSSILKTFT

-82 DLSRIQEEGGSNIF
+82 DLSRIQEEGGSSIF

-121 PFTIKPTPVPS
+121 PFTIKPTPIPS
-132 LPEDLEAKL
+132 LPEDLDSQL
-141 EKAFKEEFLQKKSE
+141 EDAFTKEFLQKKSE
-155 VTQDGQQPPTPKQ
+155 VTQEGQQPPTPKQ

-181 DVKDAVLE
+181 DVRDAVLE

-197 QMKVMERKIKDDL
+197 QMKIMERKIKDDL

-235 GPVITKKDKLVWEGG
+235 GPVITKKDKLVWEAGV
-250 IPIVREDFLFLN
+250 PIVKEDFLFLN

-269 VYPDPSGSSP
+269 VYPDPSGSCT

-286 HMRLSKTEIYS
+286 HMRLSKIELYS
-297 LKGITGYNSEAIDK
+297 LKGIKGYNSEAIDK
-311 VLENNIDGSCWFDT
+311 VLENNNDGSCWFDT

-338 DMIDANDGIY
+338 DMIDANDGIF
-348 HALHFWGI
+348 HALHYWGV

-521 YGNERTGGAA
+521 YGNERVGGAA
-531 QALADYEK
+531 Q
-539 VVTPTGSTEISKLE
+539 
-553 VGDRVSNTYGGT
+553 
-565 SFVVG
+565 
-570 IYPQG
+570 
-575 EVDIFRVYFSNKE
+575 
-588 FVDCDINHRW
+588 
-598 SVATNKKFSTKT
+598 
-610 LEEILDEGLYQKSDS
+610 
-625 GKVKLKFK
+625 
-633 LPEVSAVYYEDRE
+633 
-646 VPVDPYT
+646 
-653 FGVWLG
+653 
-659 DGSKGKGIICGEDN
+659 
-673 EVFDNIPYEK
+673 
-683 SKQSGSNIHY
+683 
-693 NCIGLITDLKKTDV
+693 
-707 WNKGSHTKY
+707 
-716 IPEEYLINSEEVRL
+716 
-730 EVLRG
+730 
-735 LMDTDGC
+735 
-742 CAKDGKLIFTTSS
+742 
-755 EDLRDSFIKLVRSL
+755 
-769 GGFCKGYSINKKE
+769 
-782 GYKDSYKVVFQ
+782 
-793 YNNLD
+793 
-798 VPIFKIKRKEDRRK
+798 
-812 FKSKDHT
+812 
-819 LFISGVEYIGK
+819 
-830 HSATCITVDSD
+830 
-841 NSLFLTEHFIP
+841 
-852 THNTASGLSML
+852 TASGLSML

-931 ITANENDQRLMGPE
+931 ITANENDQKLMGPE

-1036 ALLEREKLGIMKE
+1036 ALLEREKLGLMKE
-1049 SNNQRAAVASE
+1049 SNSQRAAVASE

>member
-1 MESNVL
+1 MENNVL

-13 AEETSA
+13 PEETSA
-19 LLSRL
+19 MLSRL
-24 DEEGVEVEGYV
+24 DEEGVDVEGYV
-35 VVEPE
+35 AIEPE
-40 YSSLTSSILKAFE
+40 YSSLTSSILRTFT

-121 PFTIKPTPVPS
+121 PFTIKPTPIPS
-132 LPEDLEAKL
+132 LPEDLDSQL
-141 EKAFKEEFLQKKSE
+141 EDAFTKEFLQKKSE
-155 VTQDGQQPPTPKQ
+155 VTQEGQQPPTPKQ

-181 DVKDAVLE
+181 DVRDAVLE

-197 QMKVMERKIKDDL
+197 QMKIMERKIKDDL

-235 GPVITKKDKLVWEGG
+235 GPVITKKEKLVWEAGV
-250 IPIVREDFLFLN
+250 PIVKEDFLFLN

-269 VYPDPSGSSP
+269 VYPDPSGSCV

-286 HMRLSKTEIYS
+286 HMRLSKIELYS
-297 LKGITGYNSEAIDK
+297 LKGIKGYNSEAIDK
-311 VLENNIDGSCWFDT
+311 VLESNNDGSCWFDT

-338 DMIDANDGIY
+338 DMIDANDGIF
-348 HALHFWGI
+348 HALHYWGV

-521 YGNERTGGAA
+521 YGNERVGGAA
-531 QALADYEK
+531 Q
-539 VVTPTGSTEISKLE
+539 
-553 VGDRVSNTYGGT
+553 
-565 SFVVG
+565 
-570 IYPQG
+570 
-575 EVDIFRVYFSNKE
+575 
-588 FVDCDINHRW
+588 
-598 SVATNKKFSTKT
+598 
-610 LEEILDEGLYQKSDS
+610 
-625 GKVKLKFK
+625 
-633 LPEVSAVYYEDRE
+633 
-646 VPVDPYT
+646 
-653 FGVWLG
+653 
-659 DGSKGKGIICGEDN
+659 
-673 EVFDNIPYEK
+673 
-683 SKQSGSNIHY
+683 
-693 NCIGLITDLKKTDV
+693 
-707 WNKGSHTKY
+707 
-716 IPEEYLINSEEVRL
+716 
-730 EVLRG
+730 
-735 LMDTDGC
+735 
-742 CAKDGKLIFTTSS
+742 
-755 EDLRDSFIKLVRSL
+755 
-769 GGFCKGYSINKKE
+769 
-782 GYKDSYKVVFQ
+782 
-793 YNNLD
+793 
-798 VPIFKIKRKEDRRK
+798 
-812 FKSKDHT
+812 
-819 LFISGVEYIGK
+819 
-830 HSATCITVDSD
+830 
-841 NSLFLTEHFIP
+841 
-852 THNTASGLSML
+852 TASGLSML

-881 LIVPRVEYQF
+881 LIIPRVEYQF

-896 KNKVPYTGDIDVLA
+896 KNKIPYTGDIDVLA

-931 ITANENDQRLMGPE
+931 ITANENDQKLMGPE

-953 LGKDLGLTA
+953 LGKDLGLTT

-1036 ALLEREKLGIMKE
+1036 ALLEREKLGLMKE
-1049 SNNQRAAVASE
+1049 ANIQRAAVASE

-1076 LVGRNANS
+1076 LVSRNANS

>member
-1 MESNVL
+1 VENNVL

-13 AEETSA
+13 PEETSA
-19 LLSRL
+19 MLSRL
-24 DEEGVEVEGYV
+24 DEEGVDIEGYV
-35 VVEPE
+35 VIEPE
-40 YSSLTSSILKAFE
+40 YSSLTSSILKTFT

-121 PFTIKPTPVPS
+121 PFTIKPTPIPS
-132 LPEDLEAKL
+132 LPEDLDSQL
-141 EKAFKEEFLQKKSE
+141 EDAFTKEFLQKKSE
-155 VTQDGQQPPTPKQ
+155 VTQEGQQPPTPKQ

-181 DVKDAVLE
+181 DVRDAVLE

-197 QMKVMERKIKDDL
+197 QMKIMERKIKDDF

-235 GPVITKKDKLVWEGG
+235 GPVITKKEKLVWEAGV
-250 IPIVREDFLFLN
+250 PIVKEDFLFLN

-269 VYPDPSGSSP
+269 VYPDPSGSCV

-286 HMRLSKTEIYS
+286 HMRLSKIELYS
-297 LKGITGYNSEAIDK
+297 LKGIKGYNSEAIDK
-311 VLENNIDGSCWFDT
+311 VLESNNDGSCWFDT

-338 DMIDANDGIY
+338 DMIDANDGIF
-348 HALHFWGI
+348 HALHYWGV

-415 AFWGRSLPS
+415 AFWGRSLPN

-521 YGNERTGGAA
+521 YGNDRVGGAA

-539 VVTPTGSTEISKLE
+539 VVTPTGSIEISKLE

-570 IYPQG
+570 TYPQG

-610 LEEILDEGLYQKSDS
+610 LEEILDEGLYWKSDS

-653 FGVWLG
+653 FGAWLG
-659 DGSKGKGIICGEDN
+659 DGAKGTGIICGEDN

-683 SKQSGSNIHY
+683 SKQSGDNIHY

-782 GYKDSYKVVFQ
+782 GYKDCYKVVFQ

-798 VPIFKIKRKEDRRK
+798 VPIFKIKRKEDRRR

-819 LFISGVEYIGK
+819 LFISGVEYVGK
-830 HSATCITVDSD
+830 YSATCITVDSD

-881 LIVPRVEYQF
+881 LIIPRVEYQF

-896 KNKVPYTGDIDVLA
+896 KNKIPYTGDIDVLA

-931 ITANENDQRLMGPE
+931 ITANENDQKLMGPE

-953 LGKDLGLTA
+953 LGKDLGLTT

-977 EKAQQQQMM
+977 EKAQQQRIM
-986 EMQAQQQQGGANA
+986 EMQAQQQQNGSNA
-999 SLEATRMQIEGQER
+999 SLEATRIQIEGQER

-1036 ALLEREKLGIMKE
+1036 ALLEREKLGLMKE
-1049 SNNQRAAVASE
+1049 ANIQRAAVASE

>member
-1 MESNVL
+1 MENNVL

-13 AEETSA
+13 PEETSA
-19 LLSRL
+19 MLSRL
-24 DEEGVEVEGYV
+24 DEEGVDVEGYV
-35 VVEPE
+35 AIEPE
-40 YSSLTSSILKAFE
+40 YSSLTSSILRTFT

-121 PFTIKPTPVPS
+121 PFTIKPTPIPS
-132 LPEDLEAKL
+132 LPEDLGSQL
-141 EKAFKEEFLQKKSE
+141 EDAFTKEFLQKKSE
-155 VTQDGQQPPTPKQ
+155 VTQEGQQPPTPKQ

-181 DVKDAVLE
+181 DVRDAVLE

-235 GPVITKKDKLVWEGG
+235 GPVITKKEKLVWEAGV
-250 IPIVREDFLFLN
+250 PIVKEDFLFLN

-269 VYPDPSGSSP
+269 VYPDPSGSCV

-286 HMRLSKTEIYS
+286 HMRLSKIELYS
-297 LKGITGYNSEAIDK
+297 LKGIKGYNSEAIDK
-311 VLENNIDGSCWFDT
+311 VLESNNDGSCWFDT

-338 DMIDANDGIY
+338 DMIDANDGIF
-348 HALHFWGI
+348 HALHYWGV

-521 YGNERTGGAA
+521 YGNERVGGAA
-531 QALADYEK
+531 Q
-539 VVTPTGSTEISKLE
+539 
-553 VGDRVSNTYGGT
+553 
-565 SFVVG
+565 
-570 IYPQG
+570 
-575 EVDIFRVYFSNKE
+575 
-588 FVDCDINHRW
+588 
-598 SVATNKKFSTKT
+598 
-610 LEEILDEGLYQKSDS
+610 
-625 GKVKLKFK
+625 
-633 LPEVSAVYYEDRE
+633 
-646 VPVDPYT
+646 
-653 FGVWLG
+653 
-659 DGSKGKGIICGEDN
+659 
-673 EVFDNIPYEK
+673 
-683 SKQSGSNIHY
+683 
-693 NCIGLITDLKKTDV
+693 
-707 WNKGSHTKY
+707 
-716 IPEEYLINSEEVRL
+716 
-730 EVLRG
+730 
-735 LMDTDGC
+735 
-742 CAKDGKLIFTTSS
+742 
-755 EDLRDSFIKLVRSL
+755 
-769 GGFCKGYSINKKE
+769 
-782 GYKDSYKVVFQ
+782 
-793 YNNLD
+793 
-798 VPIFKIKRKEDRRK
+798 
-812 FKSKDHT
+812 
-819 LFISGVEYIGK
+819 
-830 HSATCITVDSD
+830 
-841 NSLFLTEHFIP
+841 
-852 THNTASGLSML
+852 TASGLSML

-881 LIVPRVEYQF
+881 LIIPRVEYQF

-896 KNKVPYTGDIDVLA
+896 KNKIPYTGDIDVLA

-931 ITANENDQRLMGPE
+931 ITANENDQKLMGPE

-953 LGKDLGLTA
+953 LGKDLGLTT

-1036 ALLEREKLGIMKE
+1036 ALLEREKLGLMKE
-1049 SNNQRAAVASE
+1049 ANIQRAAVASE

>member
-1 MESNVL
+1 MENNVL

-13 AEETSA
+13 PEETSA
-19 LLSRL
+19 MLSRL
-24 DEEGVEVEGYV
+24 DEEGVDIEGYV
-35 VVEPE
+35 AIEPE
-40 YSSLTSSILKAFE
+40 YSSLTSSILRTFT

-121 PFTIKPTPVPS
+121 PFTIKPTPIPS
-132 LPEDLEAKL
+132 LPEDLDSQL
-141 EKAFKEEFLQKKSE
+141 EDAFTKEFLQKKSE
-155 VTQDGQQPPTPKQ
+155 VTQEGQQPPTPKQ

-181 DVKDAVLE
+181 DVRDAVLE

-197 QMKVMERKIKDDL
+197 QMKIMERKIKDDL

-235 GPVITKKDKLVWEGG
+235 GPVITKKEKLVWEAGV
-250 IPIVREDFLFLN
+250 PIVKEDFLFLN

-269 VYPDPSGSSP
+269 VYPDPSGSCV

-286 HMRLSKTEIYS
+286 HMRLSKIELYS
-297 LKGITGYNSEAIDK
+297 LKGIKGYNSEAIDK
-311 VLENNIDGSCWFDT
+311 VLESNNDGSCWFDT

-338 DMIDANDGIY
+338 DMIDANDGIF
-348 HALHFWGI
+348 HALHYWGV

-521 YGNERTGGAA
+521 YGNERMGGAA
-531 QALADYEK
+531 Q
-539 VVTPTGSTEISKLE
+539 
-553 VGDRVSNTYGGT
+553 
-565 SFVVG
+565 
-570 IYPQG
+570 
-575 EVDIFRVYFSNKE
+575 
-588 FVDCDINHRW
+588 
-598 SVATNKKFSTKT
+598 
-610 LEEILDEGLYQKSDS
+610 
-625 GKVKLKFK
+625 
-633 LPEVSAVYYEDRE
+633 
-646 VPVDPYT
+646 
-653 FGVWLG
+653 
-659 DGSKGKGIICGEDN
+659 
-673 EVFDNIPYEK
+673 
-683 SKQSGSNIHY
+683 
-693 NCIGLITDLKKTDV
+693 
-707 WNKGSHTKY
+707 
-716 IPEEYLINSEEVRL
+716 
-730 EVLRG
+730 
-735 LMDTDGC
+735 
-742 CAKDGKLIFTTSS
+742 
-755 EDLRDSFIKLVRSL
+755 
-769 GGFCKGYSINKKE
+769 
-782 GYKDSYKVVFQ
+782 
-793 YNNLD
+793 
-798 VPIFKIKRKEDRRK
+798 
-812 FKSKDHT
+812 
-819 LFISGVEYIGK
+819 
-830 HSATCITVDSD
+830 
-841 NSLFLTEHFIP
+841 
-852 THNTASGLSML
+852 TAAGLSML

-881 LIVPRVEYQF
+881 LIIPRVEYQF

-896 KNKVPYTGDIDVLA
+896 KNKIPYTGDIDVLA

-931 ITANENDQRLMGPE
+931 ITANENDQKLMGPE

-953 LGKDLGLTA
+953 LGKDLGLTT

-1036 ALLEREKLGIMKE
+1036 ALLEREKLGLMKE
-1049 SNNQRAAVASE
+1049 ANIQRAAVASE

>member
-1 MESNVL
+1 MENNVL

-13 AEETSA
+13 PEETSA
-19 LLSRL
+19 MLSRL
-24 DEEGVEVEGYV
+24 DEEGVDIEGYV
-35 VVEPE
+35 AIEPE
-40 YSSLTSSILKAFE
+40 YSSLTSSILRTFT

-82 DLSRIQEEGGSNIF
+82 DLSRIQEEGGSSIF

-121 PFTIKPTPVPS
+121 PFTIKPTPIPS
-132 LPEDLEAKL
+132 LPEDLDSQL
-141 EKAFKEEFLQKKSE
+141 EDAFTKEFLQKKSE
-155 VTQDGQQPPTPKQ
+155 VTQEGQQPPTPKQ

-181 DVKDAVLE
+181 DVRDAVLE

-197 QMKVMERKIKDDL
+197 QMKIMERKIKDDL

-235 GPVITKKDKLVWEGG
+235 GPVITKKDKLVWEAGV
-250 IPIVREDFLFLN
+250 PIVKEDFLFLN

-269 VYPDPSGSSP
+269 VYPDPSGSCT

-286 HMRLSKTEIYS
+286 HMRLSKIELYS
-297 LKGITGYNSEAIDK
+297 LKGIKGYNAEAIDK
-311 VLENNIDGSCWFDT
+311 VLENNNDGSCWFDT

-338 DMIDANDGIY
+338 DMIDANDGIF
-348 HALHFWGI
+348 HALHYWGV

-521 YGNERTGGAA
+521 YGNERVGGAA
-531 QALADYEK
+531 Q
-539 VVTPTGSTEISKLE
+539 
-553 VGDRVSNTYGGT
+553 
-565 SFVVG
+565 
-570 IYPQG
+570 
-575 EVDIFRVYFSNKE
+575 
-588 FVDCDINHRW
+588 
-598 SVATNKKFSTKT
+598 
-610 LEEILDEGLYQKSDS
+610 
-625 GKVKLKFK
+625 
-633 LPEVSAVYYEDRE
+633 
-646 VPVDPYT
+646 
-653 FGVWLG
+653 
-659 DGSKGKGIICGEDN
+659 
-673 EVFDNIPYEK
+673 
-683 SKQSGSNIHY
+683 
-693 NCIGLITDLKKTDV
+693 
-707 WNKGSHTKY
+707 
-716 IPEEYLINSEEVRL
+716 
-730 EVLRG
+730 
-735 LMDTDGC
+735 
-742 CAKDGKLIFTTSS
+742 
-755 EDLRDSFIKLVRSL
+755 
-769 GGFCKGYSINKKE
+769 
-782 GYKDSYKVVFQ
+782 
-793 YNNLD
+793 
-798 VPIFKIKRKEDRRK
+798 
-812 FKSKDHT
+812 
-819 LFISGVEYIGK
+819 
-830 HSATCITVDSD
+830 
-841 NSLFLTEHFIP
+841 
-852 THNTASGLSML
+852 TASGLSML

-1036 ALLEREKLGIMKE
+1036 ALLEREKLGLMKE
-1049 SNNQRAAVASE
+1049 SNSQRAAVASE

>member
-82 DLSRIQEEGGSNIF
+82 DLRRIQEEGGSNIF

-121 PFTIKPTPVPS
+121 PFTIKPTPIPS

-250 IPIVREDFLFLN
+250 VPIVREDFLFLN

-286 HMRLSKTEIYS
+286 HMRLSKTEVYS

-368 IPDTE
+368 VPDTE

-415 AFWGRSLPS
+415 AFWGRSLPN

-436 ARALASNMGLAAG
+436 ARALAANMGLAAG

-521 YGNERTGGAA
+521 YGNERVGGAA
-531 QALADYEK
+531 Q
-539 VVTPTGSTEISKLE
+539 
-553 VGDRVSNTYGGT
+553 
-565 SFVVG
+565 
-570 IYPQG
+570 
-575 EVDIFRVYFSNKE
+575 
-588 FVDCDINHRW
+588 
-598 SVATNKKFSTKT
+598 
-610 LEEILDEGLYQKSDS
+610 
-625 GKVKLKFK
+625 
-633 LPEVSAVYYEDRE
+633 
-646 VPVDPYT
+646 
-653 FGVWLG
+653 
-659 DGSKGKGIICGEDN
+659 
-673 EVFDNIPYEK
+673 
-683 SKQSGSNIHY
+683 
-693 NCIGLITDLKKTDV
+693 
-707 WNKGSHTKY
+707 
-716 IPEEYLINSEEVRL
+716 
-730 EVLRG
+730 
-735 LMDTDGC
+735 
-742 CAKDGKLIFTTSS
+742 
-755 EDLRDSFIKLVRSL
+755 
-769 GGFCKGYSINKKE
+769 
-782 GYKDSYKVVFQ
+782 
-793 YNNLD
+793 
-798 VPIFKIKRKEDRRK
+798 
-812 FKSKDHT
+812 
-819 LFISGVEYIGK
+819 
-830 HSATCITVDSD
+830 
-841 NSLFLTEHFIP
+841 
-852 THNTASGLSML
+852 TASGLSML

-896 KNKVPYTGDIDVLA
+896 KNKVPYSGDIDVIA

-986 EMQAQQQQGGANA
+986 EAQAQQQQGQTSA
-999 SLEATRMQIEGQER
+999 SIEATRLQIEGQER
-1013 MHQQTQAIKAK
+1013 MHQQTQQLRAK

-1036 ALLEREKLGIMKE
+1036 ALLEREKLNAMKE
-1049 SNNQRAAVASE
+1049 SNNQRASVASE
-1060 GNQIK
+1060 SNQIK

>member
-1 MESNVL
+1 MENNVL

-13 AEETSA
+13 PEETSA
-19 LLSRL
+19 MLSRL
-24 DEEGVEVEGYV
+24 DEEGVDVEGYV
-35 VVEPE
+35 AIEPE
-40 YSSLTSSILKAFE
+40 YSSLTSSILKTFT

-121 PFTIKPTPVPS
+121 PFTIKPTPIPS
-132 LPEDLEAKL
+132 LPEDLDSQL
-141 EKAFKEEFLQKKSE
+141 EDAFTKEFLQKKSE
-155 VTQDGQQPPTPKQ
+155 VTQEGQQPPTPKQ

-181 DVKDAVLE
+181 DVRDAVLE

-197 QMKVMERKIKDDL
+197 QMKIMERKIKDDL

-235 GPVITKKDKLVWEGG
+235 GPVITKKDKLVWEAGV
-250 IPIVREDFLFLN
+250 PIVKEDFLFLN

-269 VYPDPSGSSP
+269 VYPDPSGSCV

-286 HMRLSKTEIYS
+286 HMRLSKIELYS
-297 LKGITGYNSEAIDK
+297 LKGIKGYNSEAIDK
-311 VLENNIDGSCWFDT
+311 VLESNNDGSCWFDT

-338 DMIDANDGIY
+338 DMIDANDGIF
-348 HALHFWGI
+348 HALHYWGV

-521 YGNERTGGAA
+521 YGNERVGGAA
-531 QALADYEK
+531 Q
-539 VVTPTGSTEISKLE
+539 
-553 VGDRVSNTYGGT
+553 
-565 SFVVG
+565 
-570 IYPQG
+570 
-575 EVDIFRVYFSNKE
+575 
-588 FVDCDINHRW
+588 
-598 SVATNKKFSTKT
+598 
-610 LEEILDEGLYQKSDS
+610 
-625 GKVKLKFK
+625 
-633 LPEVSAVYYEDRE
+633 
-646 VPVDPYT
+646 
-653 FGVWLG
+653 
-659 DGSKGKGIICGEDN
+659 
-673 EVFDNIPYEK
+673 
-683 SKQSGSNIHY
+683 
-693 NCIGLITDLKKTDV
+693 
-707 WNKGSHTKY
+707 
-716 IPEEYLINSEEVRL
+716 
-730 EVLRG
+730 
-735 LMDTDGC
+735 
-742 CAKDGKLIFTTSS
+742 
-755 EDLRDSFIKLVRSL
+755 
-769 GGFCKGYSINKKE
+769 
-782 GYKDSYKVVFQ
+782 
-793 YNNLD
+793 
-798 VPIFKIKRKEDRRK
+798 
-812 FKSKDHT
+812 
-819 LFISGVEYIGK
+819 
-830 HSATCITVDSD
+830 
-841 NSLFLTEHFIP
+841 
-852 THNTASGLSML
+852 TASGLSML

-881 LIVPRVEYQF
+881 LIIPRVEYQF

-896 KNKVPYTGDIDVLA
+896 KNKIPYTGDIDVLA

-931 ITANENDQRLMGPE
+931 ITANENDQKLMGPE

-953 LGKDLGLTA
+953 LGKDLGLTT

-1036 ALLEREKLGIMKE
+1036 ALLEREKLGLMKE
-1049 SNNQRAAVASE
+1049 ANIQRAAVASE

>member
-1 MESNVL
+1 MENNVL

-13 AEETSA
+13 PEETSA
-19 LLSRL
+19 MLSRL
-24 DEEGVEVEGYV
+24 DEEGVDIEGYV
-35 VVEPE
+35 AIEPE
-40 YSSLTSSILKAFE
+40 YSSLTSSILRTFT

-82 DLSRIQEEGGSNIF
+82 DLSRIQEEGGSSIF

-121 PFTIKPTPVPS
+121 PFTIKPTPIPS
-132 LPEDLEAKL
+132 LPEDLDSQL
-141 EKAFKEEFLQKKSE
+141 EDAFTKEFLQKKSE
-155 VTQDGQQPPTPKQ
+155 VTQEGQQPPTPKQ

-181 DVKDAVLE
+181 DVRDAVLE

-197 QMKVMERKIKDDL
+197 QMKIMERKIKDDL

-235 GPVITKKDKLVWEGG
+235 GPVITKKDKLVWEAGV
-250 IPIVREDFLFLN
+250 PIVKEDFLFLN

-269 VYPDPSGSSP
+269 VYPDPSGSCT

-286 HMRLSKTEIYS
+286 HMRLSKIELYS
-297 LKGITGYNSEAIDK
+297 LKGIKGYNSEAIDK
-311 VLENNIDGSCWFDT
+311 VLENNNDGSCWFDT

-338 DMIDANDGIY
+338 DMIDANDGIF
-348 HALHFWGI
+348 HALHYWGV

-521 YGNERTGGAA
+521 YGNERVGGAA
-531 QALADYEK
+531 Q
-539 VVTPTGSTEISKLE
+539 
-553 VGDRVSNTYGGT
+553 
-565 SFVVG
+565 
-570 IYPQG
+570 
-575 EVDIFRVYFSNKE
+575 
-588 FVDCDINHRW
+588 
-598 SVATNKKFSTKT
+598 
-610 LEEILDEGLYQKSDS
+610 
-625 GKVKLKFK
+625 
-633 LPEVSAVYYEDRE
+633 
-646 VPVDPYT
+646 
-653 FGVWLG
+653 
-659 DGSKGKGIICGEDN
+659 
-673 EVFDNIPYEK
+673 
-683 SKQSGSNIHY
+683 
-693 NCIGLITDLKKTDV
+693 
-707 WNKGSHTKY
+707 
-716 IPEEYLINSEEVRL
+716 
-730 EVLRG
+730 
-735 LMDTDGC
+735 
-742 CAKDGKLIFTTSS
+742 
-755 EDLRDSFIKLVRSL
+755 
-769 GGFCKGYSINKKE
+769 
-782 GYKDSYKVVFQ
+782 
-793 YNNLD
+793 
-798 VPIFKIKRKEDRRK
+798 
-812 FKSKDHT
+812 
-819 LFISGVEYIGK
+819 
-830 HSATCITVDSD
+830 
-841 NSLFLTEHFIP
+841 
-852 THNTASGLSML
+852 TASGLSML

-1036 ALLEREKLGIMKE
+1036 ALLEREKLGLMKE
-1049 SNNQRAAVASE
+1049 SNSQRAAVASE

>member
-1 MESNVL
+1 MENNVL

-13 AEETSA
+13 PEETSA
-19 LLSRL
+19 MLSRL
-24 DEEGVEVEGYV
+24 DEEGVDIEGYV
-35 VVEPE
+35 AIEPE
-40 YSSLTSSILKAFE
+40 YSSLTSSILRTFT
-53 KNRDAKRSSGIEDEI
+53 KNRDAKKSSEIEDEI

-82 DLSRIQEEGGSNIF
+82 DLSRIQEEGGSSIF

-121 PFTIKPTPVPS
+121 PFTIKPTPIPS
-132 LPEDLEAKL
+132 LPEDLDSQL
-141 EKAFKEEFLQKKSE
+141 EDAFTKEFLQKKSE
-155 VTQDGQQPPTPKQ
+155 VTQEGQQPPTPKQ

-181 DVKDAVLE
+181 DVRDAVLE

-197 QMKVMERKIKDDL
+197 QMKIMERKIKDDL

-235 GPVITKKDKLVWEGG
+235 GPVITKKDKLVWEAGV
-250 IPIVREDFLFLN
+250 PIVKEDFLFLN

-269 VYPDPSGSSP
+269 VYPDPSGSCT

-286 HMRLSKTEIYS
+286 HMRLSKIELYS
-297 LKGITGYNSEAIDK
+297 LKGIKGYNSEAIDK
-311 VLENNIDGSCWFDT
+311 VLENNNDGSCWFDT

-338 DMIDANDGIY
+338 DMIDANDGIF
-348 HALHFWGI
+348 HALHYWGV

-531 QALADYEK
+531 Q
-539 VVTPTGSTEISKLE
+539 
-553 VGDRVSNTYGGT
+553 
-565 SFVVG
+565 
-570 IYPQG
+570 
-575 EVDIFRVYFSNKE
+575 
-588 FVDCDINHRW
+588 
-598 SVATNKKFSTKT
+598 
-610 LEEILDEGLYQKSDS
+610 
-625 GKVKLKFK
+625 
-633 LPEVSAVYYEDRE
+633 
-646 VPVDPYT
+646 
-653 FGVWLG
+653 
-659 DGSKGKGIICGEDN
+659 
-673 EVFDNIPYEK
+673 
-683 SKQSGSNIHY
+683 
-693 NCIGLITDLKKTDV
+693 
-707 WNKGSHTKY
+707 
-716 IPEEYLINSEEVRL
+716 
-730 EVLRG
+730 
-735 LMDTDGC
+735 
-742 CAKDGKLIFTTSS
+742 
-755 EDLRDSFIKLVRSL
+755 
-769 GGFCKGYSINKKE
+769 
-782 GYKDSYKVVFQ
+782 
-793 YNNLD
+793 
-798 VPIFKIKRKEDRRK
+798 
-812 FKSKDHT
+812 
-819 LFISGVEYIGK
+819 
-830 HSATCITVDSD
+830 
-841 NSLFLTEHFIP
+841 
-852 THNTASGLSML
+852 TASGLSML

-1036 ALLEREKLGIMKE
+1036 ALLEREKLGLMKE
-1049 SNNQRAAVASE
+1049 SNSQRAAVASE

>member
-1 MESNVL
+1 MENNVL

-13 AEETSA
+13 PEETSA
-19 LLSRL
+19 MLSRL
-24 DEEGVEVEGYV
+24 DEEGVDIEGYV
-35 VVEPE
+35 AIEPE
-40 YSSLTSSILKAFE
+40 YSSLTSSILRTFT

-121 PFTIKPTPVPS
+121 PFTIKPTPIPS
-132 LPEDLEAKL
+132 LPEELDSQLED
-141 EKAFKEEFLQKKSE
+141 AFTKEFLQKKSE
-155 VTQDGQQPPTPKQ
+155 VTQEGQQPPTPKQ

-181 DVKDAVLE
+181 DVRDAVLE

-197 QMKVMERKIKDDL
+197 QMKIMERKIKDDL

-235 GPVITKKDKLVWEGG
+235 GPVITKKEKLVWEAGV
-250 IPIVREDFLFLN
+250 PIVKEDFLFLN

-269 VYPDPSGSSP
+269 VYPDPSGSCV

-286 HMRLSKTEIYS
+286 HMRLSKIELYS
-297 LKGITGYNSEAIDK
+297 LKGIKGYNSEAIDK
-311 VLENNIDGSCWFDT
+311 VLESNNDGSCWFDT

-338 DMIDANDGIY
+338 DMIDANDGIF
-348 HALHFWGI
+348 HALHYWGV

-521 YGNERTGGAA
+521 YGNERVGGAA
-531 QALADYEK
+531 Q
-539 VVTPTGSTEISKLE
+539 
-553 VGDRVSNTYGGT
+553 
-565 SFVVG
+565 
-570 IYPQG
+570 
-575 EVDIFRVYFSNKE
+575 
-588 FVDCDINHRW
+588 
-598 SVATNKKFSTKT
+598 
-610 LEEILDEGLYQKSDS
+610 
-625 GKVKLKFK
+625 
-633 LPEVSAVYYEDRE
+633 
-646 VPVDPYT
+646 
-653 FGVWLG
+653 
-659 DGSKGKGIICGEDN
+659 
-673 EVFDNIPYEK
+673 
-683 SKQSGSNIHY
+683 
-693 NCIGLITDLKKTDV
+693 
-707 WNKGSHTKY
+707 
-716 IPEEYLINSEEVRL
+716 
-730 EVLRG
+730 
-735 LMDTDGC
+735 
-742 CAKDGKLIFTTSS
+742 
-755 EDLRDSFIKLVRSL
+755 
-769 GGFCKGYSINKKE
+769 
-782 GYKDSYKVVFQ
+782 
-793 YNNLD
+793 
-798 VPIFKIKRKEDRRK
+798 
-812 FKSKDHT
+812 
-819 LFISGVEYIGK
+819 
-830 HSATCITVDSD
+830 
-841 NSLFLTEHFIP
+841 
-852 THNTASGLSML
+852 TASGLSML

-881 LIVPRVEYQF
+881 LIIPRVEYQF

-896 KNKVPYTGDIDVLA
+896 KNKIPYTGDIDVLA

-953 LGKDLGLTA
+953 LGKDLGLTT

-1036 ALLEREKLGIMKE
+1036 ALLEREKLGLMKE
-1049 SNNQRAAVASE
+1049 ANIQRAAVASE

>member
-1 MESNVL
+1 MENNVL

-13 AEETSA
+13 PEETSA
-19 LLSRL
+19 MLSRL
-24 DEEGVEVEGYV
+24 DEEGVDVEGYV
-35 VVEPE
+35 AIEPE
-40 YSSLTSSILKAFE
+40 YSSLTSSILRTFT

-121 PFTIKPTPVPS
+121 PFTIKPTPIPS
-132 LPEDLEAKL
+132 LPEDLDSQL
-141 EKAFKEEFLQKKSE
+141 EDAFTKEFLQKKSE
-155 VTQDGQQPPTPKQ
+155 VTQEGQQPPTPKQ

-181 DVKDAVLE
+181 DVRDAVLE

-197 QMKVMERKIKDDL
+197 QMKIMERKIKDDL

-235 GPVITKKDKLVWEGG
+235 GPVITKKEKLVWEAGV
-250 IPIVREDFLFLN
+250 PIVKEDFLFLN

-269 VYPDPSGSSP
+269 VYPDPSGSCV

-286 HMRLSKTEIYS
+286 HMRLSKIELYS
-297 LKGITGYNSEAIDK
+297 LKGVKGYNSEAIDK
-311 VLENNIDGSCWFDT
+311 VLESNNDGSCWFDT

-338 DMIDANDGIY
+338 DMIDANDGIF
-348 HALHFWGI
+348 HALHYWGV

-368 IPDTE
+368 IPETE

-521 YGNERTGGAA
+521 YGNERVGGAA
-531 QALADYEK
+531 Q
-539 VVTPTGSTEISKLE
+539 
-553 VGDRVSNTYGGT
+553 
-565 SFVVG
+565 
-570 IYPQG
+570 
-575 EVDIFRVYFSNKE
+575 
-588 FVDCDINHRW
+588 
-598 SVATNKKFSTKT
+598 
-610 LEEILDEGLYQKSDS
+610 
-625 GKVKLKFK
+625 
-633 LPEVSAVYYEDRE
+633 
-646 VPVDPYT
+646 
-653 FGVWLG
+653 
-659 DGSKGKGIICGEDN
+659 
-673 EVFDNIPYEK
+673 
-683 SKQSGSNIHY
+683 
-693 NCIGLITDLKKTDV
+693 
-707 WNKGSHTKY
+707 
-716 IPEEYLINSEEVRL
+716 
-730 EVLRG
+730 
-735 LMDTDGC
+735 
-742 CAKDGKLIFTTSS
+742 
-755 EDLRDSFIKLVRSL
+755 
-769 GGFCKGYSINKKE
+769 
-782 GYKDSYKVVFQ
+782 
-793 YNNLD
+793 
-798 VPIFKIKRKEDRRK
+798 
-812 FKSKDHT
+812 
-819 LFISGVEYIGK
+819 
-830 HSATCITVDSD
+830 
-841 NSLFLTEHFIP
+841 
-852 THNTASGLSML
+852 TAAGLSML

-881 LIVPRVEYQF
+881 LIIPRVEYQF

-896 KNKVPYTGDIDVLA
+896 KNKIPYTGDIDVLA

-953 LGKDLGLTA
+953 LGKDLGLTT

-1036 ALLEREKLGIMKE
+1036 ALLEREKLGLMKE
-1049 SNNQRAAVASE
+1049 ANIQRAAVASE

>member
-1 MESNVL
+1 MENNVL

-13 AEETSA
+13 PEETSA
-19 LLSRL
+19 MLSRL
-24 DEEGVEVEGYV
+24 DEEGVDVEGYV
-35 VVEPE
+35 AIEPE
-40 YSSLTSSILKAFE
+40 YSSLTSSILKTFT

-121 PFTIKPTPVPS
+121 PFTIKPTPIPS
-132 LPEDLEAKL
+132 LPEDLDSQL
-141 EKAFKEEFLQKKSE
+141 EDAFTKEFLQKKSE
-155 VTQDGQQPPTPKQ
+155 VTQEGQQPPTPKQ

-181 DVKDAVLE
+181 DVRDAVLE

-197 QMKVMERKIKDDL
+197 QMKIMERKIKDDL

-235 GPVITKKDKLVWEGG
+235 GPVITKKDKLVWEAGV
-250 IPIVREDFLFLN
+250 PIVKEDFLFLN

-269 VYPDPSGSSP
+269 VYPDPSGSCV

-286 HMRLSKTEIYS
+286 HMRLSKIELYS
-297 LKGITGYNSEAIDK
+297 LKGINGYNSEAIDK
-311 VLENNIDGSCWFDT
+311 VLESNNDGSCWFDT

-338 DMIDANDGIY
+338 DMIDANDGIF
-348 HALHFWGI
+348 HALHYWGI

-521 YGNERTGGAA
+521 YGNERVGGAA
-531 QALADYEK
+531 Q
-539 VVTPTGSTEISKLE
+539 
-553 VGDRVSNTYGGT
+553 
-565 SFVVG
+565 
-570 IYPQG
+570 
-575 EVDIFRVYFSNKE
+575 
-588 FVDCDINHRW
+588 
-598 SVATNKKFSTKT
+598 
-610 LEEILDEGLYQKSDS
+610 
-625 GKVKLKFK
+625 
-633 LPEVSAVYYEDRE
+633 
-646 VPVDPYT
+646 
-653 FGVWLG
+653 
-659 DGSKGKGIICGEDN
+659 
-673 EVFDNIPYEK
+673 
-683 SKQSGSNIHY
+683 
-693 NCIGLITDLKKTDV
+693 
-707 WNKGSHTKY
+707 
-716 IPEEYLINSEEVRL
+716 
-730 EVLRG
+730 
-735 LMDTDGC
+735 
-742 CAKDGKLIFTTSS
+742 
-755 EDLRDSFIKLVRSL
+755 
-769 GGFCKGYSINKKE
+769 
-782 GYKDSYKVVFQ
+782 
-793 YNNLD
+793 
-798 VPIFKIKRKEDRRK
+798 
-812 FKSKDHT
+812 
-819 LFISGVEYIGK
+819 
-830 HSATCITVDSD
+830 
-841 NSLFLTEHFIP
+841 
-852 THNTASGLSML
+852 TASGLSML

-881 LIVPRVEYQF
+881 LIIPRVEYQF

-896 KNKVPYTGDIDVLA
+896 KNKIPYTGDIDVLA

-931 ITANENDQRLMGPE
+931 ITANENDQKLMGPE

-953 LGKDLGLTA
+953 LGKDLGLTT

-986 EMQAQQQQGGANA
+986 EMQAQQQQGGTNA

-1036 ALLEREKLGIMKE
+1036 ALLEREKLGLMKE
-1049 SNNQRAAVASE
+1049 ANIQRAAVASE

>member
-96 MNLTATKVRAAQ
+96 MSLTATKVRAAQ

-121 PFTIKPTPVPS
+121 PFTIKPTPIPS

-286 HMRLSKTEIYS
+286 HMRLSKTEVYS
-297 LKGITGYNSEAIDK
+297 LKGIAGYNSEAIDK

-368 IPDTE
+368 VPDTE

-415 AFWGRSLPS
+415 AFWGRSLPN

-436 ARALASNMGLAAG
+436 ARALAANMGLAAG

-521 YGNERTGGAA
+521 YGNERVGGAA
-531 QALADYEK
+531 Q
-539 VVTPTGSTEISKLE
+539 
-553 VGDRVSNTYGGT
+553 
-565 SFVVG
+565 
-570 IYPQG
+570 
-575 EVDIFRVYFSNKE
+575 
-588 FVDCDINHRW
+588 
-598 SVATNKKFSTKT
+598 
-610 LEEILDEGLYQKSDS
+610 
-625 GKVKLKFK
+625 
-633 LPEVSAVYYEDRE
+633 
-646 VPVDPYT
+646 
-653 FGVWLG
+653 
-659 DGSKGKGIICGEDN
+659 
-673 EVFDNIPYEK
+673 
-683 SKQSGSNIHY
+683 
-693 NCIGLITDLKKTDV
+693 
-707 WNKGSHTKY
+707 
-716 IPEEYLINSEEVRL
+716 
-730 EVLRG
+730 
-735 LMDTDGC
+735 
-742 CAKDGKLIFTTSS
+742 
-755 EDLRDSFIKLVRSL
+755 
-769 GGFCKGYSINKKE
+769 
-782 GYKDSYKVVFQ
+782 
-793 YNNLD
+793 
-798 VPIFKIKRKEDRRK
+798 
-812 FKSKDHT
+812 
-819 LFISGVEYIGK
+819 
-830 HSATCITVDSD
+830 
-841 NSLFLTEHFIP
+841 
-852 THNTASGLSML
+852 TASGLSML

-896 KNKVPYTGDIDVLA
+896 KNKVPYSGDIDVIA

-986 EMQAQQQQGGANA
+986 EAQAQQQQGQTSA
-999 SLEATRMQIEGQER
+999 SIEATRLQIEGQER
-1013 MHQQTQAIKAK
+1013 MHQQTQQLRAK
-1024 ELELKEMKDIDN
+1024 ELQLKEMKDIDN
-1036 ALLEREKLGIMKE
+1036 ALLEREKLNAMKE
-1049 SNNQRAAVASE
+1049 SNNQRASVASE
-1060 GNQIK
+1060 SNQIK
-1065 QNIARTQVAAN
+1065 QNIARTQVAAS